1 MADLQT
7 QVQQLE
13 RGGFSQVEIDNWKQ
27 EKVEQLKQG
36 GFTGEEI
43 AKDFGFEPVDTKA
56 IEKIYEEDIGYS
68 RILDYDEIETI
79 QKENP
84 NDSSL
89 LEAAVGKKLDNVTER
104 IKAGW
109 NTGVIDLI
117 QEAHGIPNIDGT
129 KEDGRYFNVD
139 FQDTGFLERNLTN
152 ASRIVKDL
160 PLYLTT
166 GGLSL
171 FATRSP
177 NASIFTSG
185 LAVGS
190 IRETYMT
197 MREKGQVANWNN
209 FWEIFRNEGIKAGLK
224 EGVQLTAAAK
234 LGGLSNKF
242 LPQLIGRVAGFEGS
256 GAIIERE
263 LPSKDQLI
271 DSVILFGAFGL
282 GERGAK
288 KIPNIIKKTNRDAV
302 DLAADYKLDKSV
314 KQDLASKNIE
324 IPRAIKRTVE
334 DITGEKIILD
344 KKAEQKIIE
353 LKKQNREIYKE
364 SREQNKKDRKKVEEQ
379 VRKENPNDNM
389 VEINRKTDAIL
400 AERTNS
406 RIQPILEKIKD
417 LEKTNDKFLEGL
429 EFPEAVK
436 LILSKTRFQ
445 KPKEKQNVKDTLTR
459 LFIDRLHPVLRMVRR
474 VEDTKNT
481 RGQLNVYEQFRI
493 LVGMTNR
500 AGTFIDR
507 ATQTVRLENKGKSLK
522 QVLEPLKFE
531 GNKKLNEKGL
541 KKQYAE
547 LNAYLISRRV
557 LEYQK
562 RGFEHGFDL
571 QAAKDT
577 VSTLKNKYDSI
588 AKEIDKYQ
596 RDLLEYARDLKLIDK
611 QAFDAMVEANKS
623 YIPFNRVMESVAGE
637 KPSPYGGVSNPF
649 KRVKGGQQPVFD
661 PIETIYSNTFKIV
674 KLAERNNALIKFFDF
689 VEKNK
694 SSFPD
699 INKKIETKQ
708 TKLERKELEKVLDDP
723 SAINDVAIE
732 NFKVFRKSFVKP
744 DGSSV
749 TVYRNGKF
757 EVWDVGKELAD
768 ALSEFNPQEIGVIIK
783 AIGTPA
789 RLLRAGATTSPDFV
803 FSNIGRDTVLAPVFS
818 KSGFIPVWSSLEG
831 ALTMFLG
838 KTGMSKRAKKTMQDW
853 EKSGGMQ
860 STLISLDRM
869 VRDKGAFEM
878 LNGQQIRNKIFNP
891 IEILRTLSEIG
902 ENITRLGE
910 FQKAYKKAGKEGLK
924 GREQIER
931 AGFESRDI
939 TIDYAK
945 MGAYMKGVNAVSAFY
960 NARVQGYVK
969 IYDGLTQR
977 FGRAITAITA
987 GIIIPSM
994 YFWYANR
1001 DNEIYQRQPQWVKDN
1016 YWVVVIGDTPYR
1028 IPKPFDLGVVFGTG
1042 MEQFLD
1048 YWEGNDAN
1056 AKNDLTRFTS
1066 EFVGTQLRNLNPL
1079 PTILVP
1085 PVEQATN
1092 YSIFKDRPLVPD
1104 YMDRELLGPYQ
1115 FNPYTTETSKLL
1127 SRTLA
1132 AIIGDHNAPSPIVID
1147 NYIRG
1152 WTGGLGNY
1160 FMMGLDKALIET
1172 GIIDDPIRPT
1182 DSLTKIPGLRA
1193 FNLRDPSMQ
1202 SEFITDFYDEYNKYK
1217 KYKPTIEKLKKEG
1230 NFKEA
1235 AKLAKRKKLV
1245 DENIAVL
1252 ERYKTIIDQHN
1263 EYVRKAFNMKDADPD
1278 QKQQIIDDMVF
1289 MMIKMA
1295 KEALKILYYEQDND
1309 N

>member
-166 GGLSL
+166 GGLTL

-197 MREKGQVANWNN
+197 MREKGQVANWND

-314 KQDLASKNIE
+314 KQDLASKNLE

-334 DITGEKIILD
+334 DITGK
-344 KKAEQKIIE
+344 
-353 LKKQNREIYKE
+353 
-364 SREQNKKDRKKVEEQ
+364 
-379 VRKENPNDNM
+379 
-389 VEINRKTDAIL
+389 
-400 AERTNS
+400 
-406 RIQPILEKIKD
+406 KIKLD
-417 LEKTNDKFLEGL
+417 EKFLEGL
-429 EFPEAVK
+429 DFKDSVK
-436 LILSKTRFQ
+436 LILSKTKFE

-531 GNKKLNEKGL
+531 KNKKLNEQGL

-1085 PVEQATN
+1085 PVEQTTN

-1295 KEALKILYYEQDND
+1295 KEALKILYYEQDN
-1309 N
+1309 NN

>member
-7 QVQQLE
+7 QTQQLKQ
-13 RGGFSQVEIDNWKQ
+13 GGFSQVEINNWQQ
-27 EKVEQLKQG
+27 EKVKQLQEG
-36 GFTGEEI
+36 GFTSEEI
-43 AKDFGFEPVDTKA
+43 VKDFGFEPVDTTA
-56 IEKIYEEDIGYS
+56 IKKIYEKDLAIPEIVN
-68 RILDYDEIETI
+68 YDEIETI
-79 QKENP
+79 QKQNP
-84 NDSSL
+84 DDKGF
-89 LEAAVGKKLDNVTER
+89 LEAAVGKKLDNVGER
-104 IKAGW
+104 IAAGW

-129 KEDGRYFNVD
+129 KEDGKYFNVD
-139 FQDTGFLERNLTN
+139 FQDTGFLERNITN
-152 ASRIVKDL
+152 AARIVKDL
-160 PLYLTT
+160 PLYLGV
-166 GGLSL
+166 GGASL

-185 LAVGS
+185 LVVGS
-190 IRETYMT
+190 IRETYLD

-224 EGVQLTAAAK
+224 EGTQLLSAAK

-314 KQDLASKNIE
+314 KQDLASKNLE

-334 DITGEKIILD
+334 DITGK
-344 KKAEQKIIE
+344 
-353 LKKQNREIYKE
+353 
-364 SREQNKKDRKKVEEQ
+364 
-379 VRKENPNDNM
+379 
-389 VEINRKTDAIL
+389 
-400 AERTNS
+400 
-406 RIQPILEKIKD
+406 KIKLD
-417 LEKTNDKFLEGL
+417 EKFLEGL

-436 LILSKTRFQ
+436 LILSKTKFE
-445 KPKEKQNVKDTLTR
+445 KPKDVTDVKNTLTR
-459 LFIDRLHPVLRMVRR
+459 LFIDRLHPILRLVQR
-474 VEDTKNT
+474 VESTKNT
-481 RGQLNVYEQFRI
+481 KGQLNVYEQFRI

-500 AGTFIDR
+500 GGSFIDR
-507 ATQTVRLENKGKSLK
+507 ATQTVNLENKGKPLK

-531 GNKKLNEKGL
+531 NAEAPLTKLGVSNKKLNEQGI

-547 LNAYLISRRV
+547 LNAYLIARRA
-557 LEYQK
+557 LEYDR
-562 RGFEHGFDL
+562 RGFKHPFDS
-571 QAAKDT
+571 QAAKET
-577 VSTLKNKYDSI
+577 IQILKNKYDPI
-588 AKEIDKYQ
+588 AKEIDVYNRQ
-596 RDLLEYARDLKLIDK
+596 LLEYARDLKLIDK

-623 YIPFNRVMESVAGE
+623 YVPFSRVLETVKGE
-637 KPSPYGGVSNPF
+637 KPSKYGGVSNPF
-649 KRVKGGQQPVFD
+649 KRIKGDETLKVFD

-708 TKLERKELEKVLDDP
+708 TKIERKELEKVLDDP
-723 SAINDVAIE
+723 SAINDAAIE

-749 TVYRNGKF
+749 TVYRNGKY

-768 ALSEFNPQEIGVIIK
+768 SLSEFNPQEMGVIIR

-803 FSNIGRDTVLAPVFS
+803 FSNIGRDTVLGAVFS

-831 ALTMFLG
+831 GLTMLLG
-838 KTGMSKRAKKTMQDW
+838 KTGVSKKAKKIMQDW

-869 VRDKGAFEM
+869 VNDKSAFKI
-878 LNGQQIRNKIFNP
+878 LNGQQIRNKVFNP
-891 IEILRTLSEIG
+891 LEILRTLSEIG

-969 IYDGLTQR
+969 IYDGFKQR
-977 FGRAITAITA
+977 PGRTIATITA
-987 GIIIPSM
+987 GIIMPSV
-994 YFWYANR
+994 YFWFANR

-1016 YWVVVIGDTPYR
+1016 YWVVVVGDTPYR

-1048 YWEGNDAN
+1048 YWYGNEAN
-1056 AKNDLTRFTS
+1056 AKNDLSRFVT
-1066 EFVGTQLRNLNPL
+1066 EFVFSQLRNLNPL

-1085 PVEQATN
+1085 PIEQKTN
-1092 YSIFKDRPLVPD
+1092 YSIFKGKPLVPD
-1104 YMDRELLGPYQ
+1104 YMDKQLLGPYQ

-1132 AIIGDHNAPSPIVID
+1132 AMIGDHNAPSPIVID

-1160 FMMGLDKALIET
+1160 FMMALDKALIET

-1202 SEFITDFYDEYNKYK
+1202 SEFITDFYEEYKKYK
-1217 KYKPTIEKLKKEG
+1217 KYKPTIEKLKKDG
-1230 NFKEA
+1230 DFKEA
-1235 AKLAKRKKLV
+1235 AKLAKRKKLI
-1245 DENIAVL
+1245 DKNIAVL

-1263 EYVRKAFNMKDADPD
+1263 EYVRKAFNMKNVDPD

-1289 MMIKMA
+1289 MSIKMA
-1295 KEALKILYYEQDND
+1295 QEALKILYYEPNND
-1309 N
+1309 S

>member
-7 QVQQLE
+7 QTQQLKQ
-13 RGGFSQVEIDNWKQ
+13 GGFSQVEINNWQQ
-27 EKVEQLKQG
+27 EKVKQLQDG
-36 GFTGEEI
+36 GFTSEEI
-43 AKDFGFEPVDTKA
+43 VKDFGFEPVDTTA
-56 IEKIYEEDIGYS
+56 IKKIYEKDLAIPEIVN
-68 RILDYDEIETI
+68 YDEIETI
-79 QKENP
+79 QRENP
-84 NDSSL
+84 DDKGF
-89 LEAAVGKKLDNVTER
+89 LEAAVGKKLDNVGER
-104 IKAGW
+104 IAAGW

-129 KEDGRYFNVD
+129 KEDGKYFNVD
-139 FQDTGFLERNLTN
+139 FQDTGFLERNITN
-152 ASRIVKDL
+152 AARIVKDL
-160 PLYLTT
+160 PLYLGV
-166 GGLSL
+166 GGASL

-185 LAVGS
+185 LVVGS
-190 IRETYMT
+190 IRETYLD

-224 EGVQLTAAAK
+224 EGTQLLSAAK

-314 KQDLASKNIE
+314 KQDLASKNLE

-334 DITGEKIILD
+334 DITGK
-344 KKAEQKIIE
+344 
-353 LKKQNREIYKE
+353 
-364 SREQNKKDRKKVEEQ
+364 
-379 VRKENPNDNM
+379 
-389 VEINRKTDAIL
+389 
-400 AERTNS
+400 
-406 RIQPILEKIKD
+406 KIKLD
-417 LEKTNDKFLEGL
+417 EKFLEGL

-436 LILSKTRFQ
+436 LILSKTKFE
-445 KPKEKQNVKDTLTR
+445 KPKDVTDVKNTLTR
-459 LFIDRLHPVLRMVRR
+459 LFIDRLHPILRLVQR
-474 VEDTKNT
+474 VESTKNT
-481 RGQLNVYEQFRI
+481 KGQLNVYEQFRI

-500 AGTFIDR
+500 GGSFIDR
-507 ATQTVRLENKGKSLK
+507 ATQTVNLENKGKPLK

-531 GNKKLNEKGL
+531 NAEAPLTKLGVSNKKLNEQGI

-547 LNAYLISRRV
+547 LNAYLIARRA
-557 LEYQK
+557 LEYDR
-562 RGFEHGFDL
+562 RGFKHPFDS
-571 QAAKDT
+571 QAAKET
-577 VSTLKNKYDSI
+577 IQILKNKYDPI
-588 AKEIDKYQ
+588 AKEIDVYNRQ
-596 RDLLEYARDLKLIDK
+596 LLEYARDLKLIDK

-623 YIPFNRVMESVAGE
+623 YVPFSRVLETVKGE
-637 KPSPYGGVSNPF
+637 KPSKYGGVSNPF
-649 KRVKGGQQPVFD
+649 KRIKGDETLKVFD

-708 TKLERKELEKVLDDP
+708 TKIERKELEKVLDDP
-723 SAINDVAIE
+723 SAINDAAIE

-749 TVYRNGKF
+749 TVYRNGKY

-768 ALSEFNPQEIGVIIK
+768 SLSEFNPQEMGVIIR

-803 FSNIGRDTVLAPVFS
+803 FSNIGRDTVLGAVFS

-831 ALTMFLG
+831 GLTMLLG
-838 KTGMSKRAKKTMQDW
+838 KTGVSKKAKKIMQDW

-869 VRDKGAFEM
+869 VNDKSAFKI
-878 LNGQQIRNKIFNP
+878 LNGQQIRNKVFNP
-891 IEILRTLSEIG
+891 LEILRTLSEIG

-969 IYDGLTQR
+969 IYDGFKQR
-977 FGRAITAITA
+977 PGRTIATITA
-987 GIIIPSM
+987 GIIMPSV
-994 YFWYANR
+994 YFWFANR

-1016 YWVVVIGDTPYR
+1016 YWVVVVGDTPYR

-1048 YWEGNDAN
+1048 YWYGNEAN
-1056 AKNDLTRFTS
+1056 AKNDLSRFVT
-1066 EFVGTQLRNLNPL
+1066 EFVFSQLRNLNPL

-1085 PVEQATN
+1085 PIEQKTN
-1092 YSIFKDRPLVPD
+1092 YSIFKGKPLVPD
-1104 YMDRELLGPYQ
+1104 YMDRQLLGPYQ

-1132 AIIGDHNAPSPIVID
+1132 AMIGDHNAPSPIVID

-1160 FMMGLDKALIET
+1160 FMMALDKALIET

-1202 SEFITDFYDEYNKYK
+1202 SEFITDFYEEYKKYK
-1217 KYKPTIEKLKKEG
+1217 KYKPTIEKLKKDG
-1230 NFKEA
+1230 DFKEA
-1235 AKLAKRKKLV
+1235 AKLAKRKKLI
-1245 DENIAVL
+1245 DKNIAVL

-1263 EYVRKAFNMKDADPD
+1263 EYVRKAFNMKNVDPD

-1289 MMIKMA
+1289 MSIKMA
-1295 KEALKILYYEQDND
+1295 QEALKILYYEPNND
-1309 N
+1309 S

>member
-7 QVQQLE
+7 QTQQLKQ
-13 RGGFSQVEIDNWKQ
+13 GGFSQVEINNWQQ
-27 EKVEQLKQG
+27 EKVKQLQDG
-36 GFTGEEI
+36 GFTSEEI
-43 AKDFGFEPVDTKA
+43 VKDFGFEPVDTTA
-56 IEKIYEEDIGYS
+56 IKKIYEKDLAIPEIVN
-68 RILDYDEIETI
+68 YDEIETI
-79 QKENP
+79 QKQNP
-84 NDSSL
+84 DDKGF
-89 LEAAVGKKLDNVTER
+89 LEAAVGKKLDNVGER
-104 IKAGW
+104 IAAGW

-129 KEDGRYFNVD
+129 KEDGKYFNVD
-139 FQDTGFLERNLTN
+139 FQDTGFLERNITN
-152 ASRIVKDL
+152 AARIVKDL
-160 PLYLTT
+160 PLYLGV
-166 GGLSL
+166 GGASL

-185 LAVGS
+185 LVVGS
-190 IRETYMT
+190 IRETYLD

-224 EGVQLTAAAK
+224 EGTQLLSAAK

-314 KQDLASKNIE
+314 KQDLASKNLE

-334 DITGEKIILD
+334 DITGK
-344 KKAEQKIIE
+344 
-353 LKKQNREIYKE
+353 
-364 SREQNKKDRKKVEEQ
+364 
-379 VRKENPNDNM
+379 
-389 VEINRKTDAIL
+389 
-400 AERTNS
+400 
-406 RIQPILEKIKD
+406 KIKLD
-417 LEKTNDKFLEGL
+417 EKFLEGL

-436 LILSKTRFQ
+436 LILSKTKFE
-445 KPKEKQNVKDTLTR
+445 KPKDVTDVKNTLTR
-459 LFIDRLHPVLRMVRR
+459 LFIDRLHPILRLVQR
-474 VEDTKNT
+474 VESTKNT
-481 RGQLNVYEQFRI
+481 KGQLNVYEQFRI

-500 AGTFIDR
+500 GGSFIDR
-507 ATQTVRLENKGKSLK
+507 ATQTVNLENKGKPLK

-531 GNKKLNEKGL
+531 NAEAPLTKLGVSNKKLNEQGI

-547 LNAYLISRRV
+547 LNAYLIARRA
-557 LEYQK
+557 LEYDR
-562 RGFEHGFDL
+562 RGFKHPFDS
-571 QAAKDT
+571 QAAKET
-577 VSTLKNKYDSI
+577 IQILKNKYDPI
-588 AKEIDKYQ
+588 AKEIDVYNRQ
-596 RDLLEYARDLKLIDK
+596 LLEYARDLKLIDK

-623 YIPFNRVMESVAGE
+623 YVPFSRVLETVKGE
-637 KPSPYGGVSNPF
+637 KPSKYGGVSNPF
-649 KRVKGGQQPVFD
+649 KRIKGDETLKVFD

-708 TKLERKELEKVLDDP
+708 TKIERKELEKVLDDP
-723 SAINDVAIE
+723 SAINDAAIE

-749 TVYRNGKF
+749 TVYRNGKY

-768 ALSEFNPQEIGVIIK
+768 SLSEFNPQEMGVIIR

-803 FSNIGRDTVLAPVFS
+803 FSNIGRDTVLGAVFS

-831 ALTMFLG
+831 GLTMLLG
-838 KTGMSKRAKKTMQDW
+838 KTGVSKKAKKIMQDW

-869 VRDKGAFEM
+869 VNDKSAFKI
-878 LNGQQIRNKIFNP
+878 LNGQQIRNKVFNP
-891 IEILRTLSEIG
+891 LEILRTLSEIG

-969 IYDGLTQR
+969 IYDGFKQR
-977 FGRAITAITA
+977 PGRTIATITA
-987 GIIIPSM
+987 GIIMPSV
-994 YFWYANR
+994 YFWFANR

-1016 YWVVVIGDTPYR
+1016 YWVVVVGDTPYR

-1048 YWEGNDAN
+1048 YWYGNEAN
-1056 AKNDLTRFTS
+1056 AKNDLSRFVT
-1066 EFVGTQLRNLNPL
+1066 EFVFSQLRNLNPL

-1085 PVEQATN
+1085 PIEQKTN
-1092 YSIFKDRPLVPD
+1092 YSIFKGKPLVPD
-1104 YMDRELLGPYQ
+1104 YMDKQLLGPYQ

-1132 AIIGDHNAPSPIVID
+1132 AMIGDHNAPSPIVID

-1160 FMMGLDKALIET
+1160 FMMALDKALIET

-1202 SEFITDFYDEYNKYK
+1202 SEFITDFYEEYKKYK
-1217 KYKPTIEKLKKEG
+1217 KYKPTIEKLKKDG
-1230 NFKEA
+1230 DFKEA
-1235 AKLAKRKKLV
+1235 AKLAKRKKLI
-1245 DENIAVL
+1245 DKNIAVL

-1263 EYVRKAFNMKDADPD
+1263 EYVRKAFNMKNVDPD

-1289 MMIKMA
+1289 MSIKMA
-1295 KEALKILYYEQDND
+1295 QEALKILYYEPNND
-1309 N
+1309 S

>member
-13 RGGFSQVEIDNWKQ
+13 KGGFSQVEINNWKQ
-27 EKVEQLKQG
+27 EKVEQLTQG

-68 RILDYDEIETI
+68 RIADYDEIETI

-84 NDSSL
+84 DNSSL

-109 NTGVIDLI
+109 NTGVVDLI

-129 KEDGRYFNVD
+129 KEDGKYFNVD
-139 FQDTGFLERNLTN
+139 FQDTGFLERNITN
-152 ASRIVKDL
+152 AARIVKDL
-160 PLYLTT
+160 PLYLGV
-166 GGLSL
+166 GGASL

-185 LAVGS
+185 LVVGS
-190 IRETYMT
+190 IRETYLD

-224 EGVQLTAAAK
+224 EGTQLLSAAK

-314 KQDLASKNIE
+314 KQDLASKNLE

-334 DITGEKIILD
+334 DITGK
-344 KKAEQKIIE
+344 
-353 LKKQNREIYKE
+353 
-364 SREQNKKDRKKVEEQ
+364 
-379 VRKENPNDNM
+379 
-389 VEINRKTDAIL
+389 
-400 AERTNS
+400 
-406 RIQPILEKIKD
+406 KIKLD
-417 LEKTNDKFLEGL
+417 EKFLEGL

-436 LILSKTRFQ
+436 LILSKTKFE
-445 KPKEKQNVKDTLTR
+445 KPKDVTDVKNTLTR
-459 LFIDRLHPVLRMVRR
+459 LFIDRLHPILRLVQR
-474 VEDTKNT
+474 VESTKNT
-481 RGQLNVYEQFRI
+481 KGQLNVYEQFRV

-500 AGTFIDR
+500 GGAFIDR
-507 ATQTVRLENKGKSLK
+507 ATQTLNLENKGKPLK
-522 QVLEPLKFE
+522 KVLEPLKFE
-531 GNKKLNEKGL
+531 GNKKLNEKGIR
-541 KKQYAE
+541 KQYAE
-547 LNAYLISRRV
+547 LNAYLIARRA
-557 LEYQK
+557 LEYDR
-562 RGFEHGFDL
+562 RGFEHPFDSK
-571 QAAKDT
+571 AAKET
-577 VSTLKNKYDSI
+577 IQILKDKYDPI
-588 AKEIDKYQ
+588 AKEIDIYNRQ
-596 RDLLEYARDLKLIDK
+596 LLEYARDLKLIDK

-623 YIPFNRVMESVAGE
+623 YVPFARVLETVKGE
-637 KPSPYGGVSNPF
+637 KPSKYGGVSNPF
-649 KRVKGGQQPVFD
+649 KRVKGDKELSVFD

-708 TKLERKELEKVLDDP
+708 TKIERKELEKVLDDP
-723 SAINDVAIE
+723 SAINDLAIE

-768 ALSEFNPQEIGVIIK
+768 SLSEFNPQEIGVIIR

-831 ALTMFLG
+831 GLTMLLG
-838 KTGMSKRAKKTMQDW
+838 KTGVSKKAKKIMQDW

-869 VRDKGAFEM
+869 VKDKGAFEM
-878 LNGQQIRNKIFNP
+878 LNGQQIRNKVFNP

-977 FGRAITAITA
+977 PGRAIAAITA
-987 GIIIPSM
+987 GIIMPSV
-994 YFWYANR
+994 YFWFANR
-1001 DNEIYQRQPQWVKDN
+1001 DNEVYQRQPQWVKDN
-1016 YWVVVIGDTPYR
+1016 YWVVVVKDTPYR

-1048 YWEGNDAN
+1048 YWYGNEAN
-1056 AKNDLTRFTS
+1056 AKNDLSRFIT

-1085 PVEQATN
+1085 PVEQKTN
-1092 YSIFKDRPLVPD
+1092 YSIFRGKPLVPD
-1104 YMDRELLGPYQ
+1104 YMDRQLLGPYQ

-1132 AIIGDHNAPSPIVID
+1132 AMIGDHNAPSPIVID

-1160 FMMGLDKALIET
+1160 FMMALDKALIET

-1217 KYKPTIEKLKKEG
+1217 KYKPTIEKLKKDG
-1230 NFKEA
+1230 DFKEA
-1235 AKLAKRKKLV
+1235 AKLAVRKKLV
-1245 DENIAVL
+1245 DKNIAVL

-1263 EYVRKAFNMKDADPD
+1263 EYVRKAFNMKNVDPD

-1289 MMIKMA
+1289 MSIKMA
-1295 KEALKILYYEQDND
+1295 REALKILYYEPNND
-1309 N
+1309 IEQKKE

>member
-1 MADLQT
+1 MASLQT
-7 QVQQLE
+7 QVQQLKE
-13 RGGFSQVEIDNWKQ
+13 GGFSQVEIDNWTQ
-27 EKVEQLKQG
+27 EKSEQLKQG
-36 GFTGEEI
+36 GFSGEEI
-43 AKDFGFEPVDTKA
+43 SSAFGFEPVDTKA

-68 RILDYDEIETI
+68 RIADYDEIETI

-84 NDSSL
+84 DDSSL

-109 NTGVIDLI
+109 NTGVVDLI

-129 KEDGRYFNVD
+129 KEDGKYFNVD

-166 GGLSL
+166 GGLTL

-314 KQDLASKNIE
+314 KQDLASKNLE

-334 DITGEKIILD
+334 DITGK
-344 KKAEQKIIE
+344 
-353 LKKQNREIYKE
+353 
-364 SREQNKKDRKKVEEQ
+364 
-379 VRKENPNDNM
+379 
-389 VEINRKTDAIL
+389 
-400 AERTNS
+400 
-406 RIQPILEKIKD
+406 KIKLD
-417 LEKTNDKFLEGL
+417 EKFLEGL
-429 EFPEAVK
+429 DFKDSVK
-436 LILSKTRFQ
+436 LILSKTKFE
-445 KPKEKQNVKDTLTR
+445 KPKDVQNVKDTLTR

-507 ATQTVRLENKGKSLK
+507 ATQTVKLENKGKSLK

-577 VSTLKNKYDSI
+577 ISTLKNKYDPI

-623 YIPFNRVMESVAGE
+623 YIPFARVMESVAGE

-768 ALSEFNPQEIGVIIK
+768 SLSEFNPQEIGVIIR

-789 RLLRAGATTSPDFV
+789 SLLRAGATTSPDFV

-818 KSGFIPVWSSLEG
+818 KSGFIPVWGSLEG

-838 KTGMSKRAKKTMQDW
+838 KTGISKKAKKTMQDW

-977 FGRAITAITA
+977 PGRAIAAITA
-987 GIIIPSM
+987 GIIMPSM
-994 YFWYANR
+994 YFWFANR
-1001 DNEIYQRQPQWVKDN
+1001 DNEVYQRQPQWVKDN

-1042 MEQFLD
+1042 TEQFLD
-1048 YWEGNDAN
+1048 WWVGNDAN
-1056 AKNDLTRFTS
+1056 AKNDLARFTS
-1066 EFVGTQLRNLNPL
+1066 EFVSTQLRNLNPL

-1104 YMDRELLGPYQ
+1104 YMDRQLLGPYQ

-1217 KYKPTIEKLKKEG
+1217 KYKPTIEKLKKDG
-1230 NFKEA
+1230 DFKEA

-1295 KEALKILYYEQDND
+1295 KEALKILYYEPNND
-1309 N
+1309 IEQKKE

>member
-13 RGGFSQVEIDNWKQ
+13 KGGFSQVEINNWKQ
-27 EKVEQLKQG
+27 EKVEQLTQG

-56 IEKIYEEDIGYS
+56 IERIYEEDIGYS
-68 RILDYDEIETI
+68 RIADYDEIETI

-84 NDSSL
+84 DDSSL

-109 NTGVIDLI
+109 NTGVVDLI

-129 KEDGRYFNVD
+129 KEDGKYFNVD

-152 ASRIVKDL
+152 ASRIAKDL

-185 LAVGS
+185 LVVGS
-190 IRETYMT
+190 IRETYLE

-224 EGVQLTAAAK
+224 EGTQLTAAAK
-234 LGGLSNKF
+234 LGGISNKF

-314 KQDLASKNIE
+314 KQDLASKNLE

-334 DITGEKIILD
+334 DITGK
-344 KKAEQKIIE
+344 
-353 LKKQNREIYKE
+353 
-364 SREQNKKDRKKVEEQ
+364 
-379 VRKENPNDNM
+379 
-389 VEINRKTDAIL
+389 
-400 AERTNS
+400 
-406 RIQPILEKIKD
+406 KIKLD
-417 LEKTNDKFLEGL
+417 EKFLEGL

-436 LILSKTRFQ
+436 LILSKTKFE
-445 KPKEKQNVKDTLTR
+445 KPKDVTDVKNTLTR
-459 LFIDRLHPVLRMVRR
+459 LFIDRLHPILRLVQR
-474 VEDTKNT
+474 VESTKNT
-481 RGQLNVYEQFRI
+481 KGQLNVYEQFRI

-500 AGTFIDR
+500 GGTFIDR
-507 ATQTVRLENKGKSLK
+507 ATQTLNLENKGKPLK
-522 QVLEPLKFE
+522 KVLEPLKFE
-531 GNKKLNEKGL
+531 GNKKLNEKGIR
-541 KKQYAE
+541 KQYAE
-547 LNAYLISRRV
+547 LNAYLIARRA
-557 LEYQK
+557 LEYDR
-562 RGFEHGFDL
+562 RGFEHPFDSK
-571 QAAKDT
+571 AAKET
-577 VSTLKNKYDSI
+577 IQILKDKYDPI
-588 AKEIDKYQ
+588 AKEIDIYNRQ
-596 RDLLEYARDLKLIDK
+596 LLEYARDLKLIDK

-623 YIPFNRVMESVAGE
+623 YVPFARVLETVKGE
-637 KPSPYGGVSNPF
+637 KPSKYGGVSNPF
-649 KRVKGGQQPVFD
+649 KRVKGDKELSVFD

-708 TKLERKELEKVLDDP
+708 TKIERKELEKVLDDP
-723 SAINDVAIE
+723 SAINDLAIE

-768 ALSEFNPQEIGVIIK
+768 SLSEFNPQEIGVIIR

-831 ALTMFLG
+831 GLTMLLG
-838 KTGMSKRAKKTMQDW
+838 KTGVSKKAKKIFQDW

-869 VRDKGAFEM
+869 VKDKGAFEM
-878 LNGQQIRNKIFNP
+878 LNGQQIRNKVFNP

-924 GREQIER
+924 GKEQIER

-977 FGRAITAITA
+977 PGRAIAAITA
-987 GIIIPSM
+987 GIIMPSV

-1016 YWVVVIGDTPYR
+1016 YWVVVVGDTPYR

-1048 YWEGNDAN
+1048 FYEGNDAN
-1056 AKNDLTRFTS
+1056 AKNDLKRFTT
-1066 EFVGTQLRNLNPL
+1066 EFVSTQLRNLNPL

-1085 PVEQATN
+1085 PIEQKTN
-1092 YSIFKDRPLVPD
+1092 YSIFRGKPLVPD
-1104 YMDRELLGPYQ
+1104 YMDRQLLGPYQ

-1132 AIIGDHNAPSPIVID
+1132 AMIGDHNAPSPIVID

-1160 FMMGLDKALIET
+1160 FMMALDKALIET

-1217 KYKPTIEKLKKEG
+1217 KYKPTIEKLKKDG
-1230 NFKEA
+1230 DFKEA
-1235 AKLAKRKKLV
+1235 AKLAVRKKLV
-1245 DENIAVL
+1245 DKNIAVL

-1263 EYVRKAFNMKDADPD
+1263 EYVRKAFNMKNVDPD

-1289 MMIKMA
+1289 MSIKMA
-1295 KEALKILYYEQDND
+1295 REALKILYYEPNND
-1309 N
+1309 IEQKKE

>member
-7 QVQQLE
+7 QTQQLKQ
-13 RGGFSQVEIDNWKQ
+13 GGFSQVEINNWQQ
-27 EKVEQLKQG
+27 EKVKQLQEG
-36 GFTGEEI
+36 GFTSEEI
-43 AKDFGFEPVDTKA
+43 VKDFGFEPVDTTA
-56 IEKIYEEDIGYS
+56 IKKIYEKDLAIPEIVN
-68 RILDYDEIETI
+68 YDEIETI
-79 QKENP
+79 QRENP
-84 NDSSL
+84 DDKGF
-89 LEAAVGKKLDNVTER
+89 LEAAVGKKLDNVGER
-104 IKAGW
+104 IAAGW

-129 KEDGRYFNVD
+129 KEDGKYFNVD
-139 FQDTGFLERNLTN
+139 FQDTGFLERNITN
-152 ASRIVKDL
+152 AARIVKDL
-160 PLYLTT
+160 PLYFGV
-166 GGLSL
+166 GGASL

-185 LAVGS
+185 LVVGS
-190 IRETYMT
+190 IRETYLD

-224 EGVQLTAAAK
+224 EGTQLLSAAK

-314 KQDLASKNIE
+314 KQDLASKNLE

-334 DITGEKIILD
+334 DITGK
-344 KKAEQKIIE
+344 
-353 LKKQNREIYKE
+353 
-364 SREQNKKDRKKVEEQ
+364 
-379 VRKENPNDNM
+379 
-389 VEINRKTDAIL
+389 
-400 AERTNS
+400 
-406 RIQPILEKIKD
+406 KIKLD
-417 LEKTNDKFLEGL
+417 EKFLEGL

-436 LILSKTRFQ
+436 LILSKTKFE
-445 KPKEKQNVKDTLTR
+445 KPKDVTDVKNTLTR
-459 LFIDRLHPVLRMVRR
+459 LFIDRLHPILRLVQR
-474 VEDTKNT
+474 VESTKNT
-481 RGQLNVYEQFRI
+481 KGQLNVYEQFRI

-500 AGTFIDR
+500 GGSFIDR
-507 ATQTVRLENKGKSLK
+507 ATQTVNLENKGKPLK

-531 GNKKLNEKGL
+531 NAEAPLTKLGVSNKKLNEQGI

-547 LNAYLISRRV
+547 LNAYLIARRA
-557 LEYQK
+557 LEYDR
-562 RGFEHGFDL
+562 RGFKHPFDS
-571 QAAKDT
+571 QAAKET
-577 VSTLKNKYDSI
+577 IQILKNKYDPI
-588 AKEIDKYQ
+588 AKEIDVYNRQ
-596 RDLLEYARDLKLIDK
+596 LLEYARDLKLIDK

-623 YIPFNRVMESVAGE
+623 YVPFSRVLETVKGE
-637 KPSPYGGVSNPF
+637 KPSKYGGVSNPF
-649 KRVKGGQQPVFD
+649 KRIKGDETLKVFD

-708 TKLERKELEKVLDDP
+708 TKIERKELEKVLDDP
-723 SAINDVAIE
+723 SAINDAAIE

-749 TVYRNGKF
+749 TVYRNGKY

-768 ALSEFNPQEIGVIIK
+768 SLSEFNPQEMGVIIR

-789 RLLRAGATTSPDFV
+789 RLLRAGATTSPDFI
-803 FSNIGRDTVLAPVFS
+803 FSNIGRDTVLGAVFS

-831 ALTMFLG
+831 GLTMLLG
-838 KTGMSKRAKKTMQDW
+838 KTGVSKKAKKIMQDW

-869 VRDKGAFEM
+869 VNDKSAFKI
-878 LNGQQIRNKIFNP
+878 LNGQQIRNKVFNP
-891 IEILRTLSEIG
+891 LEILRTLSEIG

-969 IYDGLTQR
+969 IYDGFKQR
-977 FGRAITAITA
+977 PGRTIATITA
-987 GIIIPSM
+987 GIIMPSV
-994 YFWYANR
+994 YFWFANR

-1016 YWVVVIGDTPYR
+1016 YWVVVVGDTPYR

-1048 YWEGNDAN
+1048 YWYGNEAN
-1056 AKNDLTRFTS
+1056 AKNDLSRFVT
-1066 EFVGTQLRNLNPL
+1066 EFVSSQLRNLNPL

-1085 PVEQATN
+1085 PIEQKTN
-1092 YSIFKDRPLVPD
+1092 YSIFKGKPLVPD
-1104 YMDRELLGPYQ
+1104 YMDKQLLGPYQ

-1132 AIIGDHNAPSPIVID
+1132 AMIGDHNAPSPIVID

-1160 FMMGLDKALIET
+1160 FMMALDKALIET

-1202 SEFITDFYDEYNKYK
+1202 SEFITDFYEEYKKYK
-1217 KYKPTIEKLKKEG
+1217 KYKPTIEKLKKDG
-1230 NFKEA
+1230 DFKEA
-1235 AKLAKRKKLV
+1235 AKLAKRKKLI
-1245 DENIAVL
+1245 DKNIAVL

-1263 EYVRKAFNMKDADPD
+1263 EYVRKAFNMKNVDPD

-1289 MMIKMA
+1289 MSIKMA
-1295 KEALKILYYEQDND
+1295 QEALKILYYEPNND
-1309 N
+1309 S

>member
-7 QVQQLE
+7 QTQQLKQ
-13 RGGFSQVEIDNWKQ
+13 GGFSQVEINNWQQ
-27 EKVEQLKQG
+27 EKVKQLQEG
-36 GFTGEEI
+36 GFTSEEI
-43 AKDFGFEPVDTKA
+43 VKDFGFEPVDTTA
-56 IEKIYEEDIGYS
+56 IKKIYEKDLAIPEIVN
-68 RILDYDEIETI
+68 YDEIETI
-79 QKENP
+79 QRENP
-84 NDSSL
+84 DDKGF
-89 LEAAVGKKLDNVTER
+89 LEAAVGKKLDNVGER
-104 IKAGW
+104 IAAGW

-129 KEDGRYFNVD
+129 KEDGKYFNVD
-139 FQDTGFLERNLTN
+139 FQDTGFLERNITN
-152 ASRIVKDL
+152 AARIVKDL
-160 PLYLTT
+160 PLYFGV
-166 GGLSL
+166 GGASL

-185 LAVGS
+185 LVVGS
-190 IRETYMT
+190 IRETYLD

-224 EGVQLTAAAK
+224 EGTQLLSAAK

-314 KQDLASKNIE
+314 KQDLASKNLE

-334 DITGEKIILD
+334 DITGK
-344 KKAEQKIIE
+344 
-353 LKKQNREIYKE
+353 
-364 SREQNKKDRKKVEEQ
+364 
-379 VRKENPNDNM
+379 
-389 VEINRKTDAIL
+389 
-400 AERTNS
+400 
-406 RIQPILEKIKD
+406 KIKLD
-417 LEKTNDKFLEGL
+417 EKFLEGL

-436 LILSKTRFQ
+436 LILSKTKFE
-445 KPKEKQNVKDTLTR
+445 KPKDVTDVKNTLTR
-459 LFIDRLHPVLRMVRR
+459 LFIDRLHPILRLVQR
-474 VEDTKNT
+474 VESTKNT
-481 RGQLNVYEQFRI
+481 KGQLNVYEQFRI

-500 AGTFIDR
+500 GGSFIDR
-507 ATQTVRLENKGKSLK
+507 ATQTVNLENKGKPLK

-531 GNKKLNEKGL
+531 NAEAPLTKLGVSNKKLNEQGI

-547 LNAYLISRRV
+547 LNAYLIARRA
-557 LEYQK
+557 LEYDR
-562 RGFEHGFDL
+562 RGFKHPFDS
-571 QAAKDT
+571 QAAKET
-577 VSTLKNKYDSI
+577 IQILKNKYDPI
-588 AKEIDKYQ
+588 AKEIDVYNRQ
-596 RDLLEYARDLKLIDK
+596 LLEYARDLKLIDK
-611 QAFDAMVEANKS
+611 EAFNAMVEANKS
-623 YIPFNRVMESVAGE
+623 YVPFARVLESVEGQ

-649 KRVKGGQQPVFD
+649 KRVKGGEQPVFD

-699 INKKIETKQ
+699 INKKIET
-708 TKLERKELEKVLDDP
+708 RKIEIDKKEIENAFSTEIFVKEPTLKPIEALLLPEKVVAKIPKTKTVKKKVIKEGIDP
-723 SAINDVAIE
+723 SVLE

-749 TVYRNGKF
+749 TVYRNGKY

-768 ALSEFNPQEIGVIIK
+768 SLSEFNPQEMGVIIR

-803 FSNIGRDTVLAPVFS
+803 FSNIGRDTVLGAVFS

-831 ALTMFLG
+831 GLTMLLG
-838 KTGMSKRAKKTMQDW
+838 KTGVSKKAKKIMQDW

-869 VRDKGAFEM
+869 VNDKSAFKI
-878 LNGQQIRNKIFNP
+878 LNGQQIRNKVFNP
-891 IEILRTLSEIG
+891 LEILRTLSEIG

-969 IYDGLTQR
+969 IYDGFKQR
-977 FGRAITAITA
+977 PGRTIATITA
-987 GIIIPSM
+987 GIIMPSV
-994 YFWYANR
+994 YFWFANR

-1016 YWVVVIGDTPYR
+1016 YWVVVVGDTPYR

-1048 YWEGNDAN
+1048 YWYGNEAN
-1056 AKNDLTRFTS
+1056 AKNDLSRFVT
-1066 EFVGTQLRNLNPL
+1066 EFVSSQLRNLNPL

-1085 PVEQATN
+1085 PIEQKTN
-1092 YSIFKDRPLVPD
+1092 YSIFKGKPLVPD
-1104 YMDRELLGPYQ
+1104 YMDRQLLGPYQ

-1132 AIIGDHNAPSPIVID
+1132 AMIGDHNAPSPIVID

-1160 FMMGLDKALIET
+1160 FMMALDKALIET

-1202 SEFITDFYDEYNKYK
+1202 SEFITDFYEEYKKYK
-1217 KYKPTIEKLKKEG
+1217 KYKPTIEKLKKDG
-1230 NFKEA
+1230 DFKGA
-1235 AKLAKRKKLV
+1235 AKLTKRKKLI
-1245 DENIAVL
+1245 DKNIAVL

-1263 EYVRKAFNMKDADPD
+1263 EYVRKAFNMKNVDPD

-1289 MMIKMA
+1289 MSIKMA
-1295 KEALKILYYEQDND
+1295 QEALKILYYEPNND
-1309 N
+1309 S

>member
-1 MADLQT
+1 MASLQT
-7 QVQQLE
+7 QVQQLKE
-13 RGGFSQVEIDNWKQ
+13 GGFSQVEIDNWTQ
-27 EKVEQLKQG
+27 EKVKQLKEG

-43 AKDFGFEPVDTKA
+43 SSAFGFEPVDTKA

-68 RILDYDEIETI
+68 RIADYDEIETI

-84 NDSSL
+84 DDSSL

-109 NTGVIDLI
+109 NTGVVDII

-129 KEDGRYFNVD
+129 KEDGKYFNVD

-166 GGLSL
+166 GGLTL

-185 LAVGS
+185 LVVGS
-190 IRETYMT
+190 IRETYLE

-224 EGVQLTAAAK
+224 EGTQLTAAAK

-242 LPQLIGRVAGFEGS
+242 LPKLIGRVAGFEGS

-282 GERGAK
+282 GERGARK
-288 KIPNIIKKTNRDAV
+288 VPNIIKKTNRDAV

-314 KQDLASKNIE
+314 KQDLASKNLE

-334 DITGEKIILD
+334 DITGK
-344 KKAEQKIIE
+344 
-353 LKKQNREIYKE
+353 
-364 SREQNKKDRKKVEEQ
+364 
-379 VRKENPNDNM
+379 
-389 VEINRKTDAIL
+389 
-400 AERTNS
+400 
-406 RIQPILEKIKD
+406 KIKLD
-417 LEKTNDKFLEGL
+417 EKFLEGL

-436 LILSKTRFQ
+436 LILSKTKFE
-445 KPKEKQNVKDTLTR
+445 KPKDVTDVKNTLTR
-459 LFIDRLHPVLRMVRR
+459 LFIDRLHPILRLVQR
-474 VEDTKNT
+474 VESTKNT
-481 RGQLNVYEQFRI
+481 KGQLNVYEQFRI

-547 LNAYLISRRV
+547 LNAYLIARRA
-557 LEYQK
+557 LEYDR
-562 RGFEHGFDL
+562 RGFEHPFDSK
-571 QAAKDT
+571 AAKET
-577 VSTLKNKYDSI
+577 IQILKNKYDPI
-588 AKEIDKYQ
+588 AKEIDIYNRQ
-596 RDLLEYARDLKLIDK
+596 LLEYARDLKLIDK

-623 YIPFNRVMESVAGE
+623 YVPFARVMESVAGK
-637 KPSPYGGVSNPF
+637 KPSPYGGTANPF
-649 KRVKGGQQPVFD
+649 KRIKGDKALDVFD

-674 KLAERNNALIKFFDF
+674 KLAERNNALIKFFEF

-708 TKLERKELEKVLDDP
+708 TKIERKELEKVLDDP

-732 NFKVFRKSFVKP
+732 NFKIFRKSFVKP

-768 ALSEFNPQEIGVIIK
+768 SLSEFNPQEIGVIIK

-831 ALTMFLG
+831 ALTMLLG
-838 KTGMSKRAKKTMQDW
+838 KTGVGKKSKKIFQDW

-860 STLISLDRM
+860 STLISLDRTI
-869 VRDKGAFEM
+869 RDKGAFEM
-878 LNGQQIRNKIFNP
+878 LNGQQIRNKVFNP

-910 FQKAYKKAGKEGLK
+910 FQKAYKKAGKERLK

-977 FGRAITAITA
+977 PGRAIAAITA
-987 GIIIPSM
+987 GIIMPSV
-994 YFWYANR
+994 YFWFANR
-1001 DNEIYQRQPQWVKDN
+1001 DNEVYQRQPQWVKDN
-1016 YWVVVIGDTPYR
+1016 YWVVVVGDTPYR

-1048 YWEGNDAN
+1048 YWYGNEAN
-1056 AKNDLTRFTS
+1056 AKNDLARFTS

-1092 YSIFKDRPLVPD
+1092 YSIFRNRPLVPD
-1104 YMDRELLGPYQ
+1104 YMDRQLLGPYQ

-1217 KYKPTIEKLKKEG
+1217 KYKPTIEKLKKDG

-1295 KEALKILYYEQDND
+1295 KEALKILYYEPNND
-1309 N
+1309 IEQKKE

>member
-13 RGGFSQVEIDNWKQ
+13 KGGFSQVEINNWKQ
-27 EKVEQLKQG
+27 EKVEQLTQG
-36 GFTGEEI
+36 GFTAEEI

-56 IEKIYEEDIGYS
+56 IEKIYEKDIGYS
-68 RILDYDEIETI
+68 RIADYDEIETI

-84 NDSSL
+84 DDSSL

-104 IKAGW
+104 IKVGW
-109 NTGVIDLI
+109 NTGVVDLI

-129 KEDGRYFNVD
+129 KEDGKYFNVD

-152 ASRIVKDL
+152 AARIAKDL
-160 PLYLTT
+160 PLYLST
-166 GGLSL
+166 GGLTL

-177 NASIFTSG
+177 NASVFTSG
-185 LAVGS
+185 LVVGS
-190 IRETYMT
+190 IRETYLE

-224 EGVQLTAAAK
+224 EGIQLTSAAK
-234 LGGLSNKF
+234 LGGISNKF

-314 KQDLASKNIE
+314 KQDLASKNLE

-334 DITGEKIILD
+334 DITGK
-344 KKAEQKIIE
+344 
-353 LKKQNREIYKE
+353 
-364 SREQNKKDRKKVEEQ
+364 
-379 VRKENPNDNM
+379 
-389 VEINRKTDAIL
+389 
-400 AERTNS
+400 
-406 RIQPILEKIKD
+406 KIKLD
-417 LEKTNDKFLEGL
+417 EKFLEGL

-436 LILSKTRFQ
+436 LILSKTKFE
-445 KPKEKQNVKDTLTR
+445 KPKDVTDVKNTLTR
-459 LFIDRLHPVLRMVRR
+459 LFIDRLHPILRLVQR
-474 VEDTKNT
+474 VESTKNT
-481 RGQLNVYEQFRI
+481 KGQLNVYEQFRI

-500 AGTFIDR
+500 GGSFIDR
-507 ATQTVRLENKGKSLK
+507 ATQTVNLENKGKPLK

-531 GNKKLNEKGL
+531 NAEAPLTKLGVSNKKLNEQGI

-547 LNAYLISRRV
+547 LNAYLIARRA
-557 LEYQK
+557 LEYDR
-562 RGFEHGFDL
+562 RGFKHPFDS
-571 QAAKDT
+571 QAAKET
-577 VSTLKNKYDSI
+577 IQILKNKYDPI
-588 AKEIDKYQ
+588 AKEIDVYNRQ
-596 RDLLEYARDLKLIDK
+596 LLEYARDLKLIDK

-623 YIPFNRVMESVAGE
+623 YVPFSRVLETVKGE
-637 KPSPYGGVSNPF
+637 KPSKYGGVSNPF
-649 KRVKGGQQPVFD
+649 KRIKGDETLKVFD

-708 TKLERKELEKVLDDP
+708 TKIERKELEKVLDDP
-723 SAINDVAIE
+723 SAINDAAIE

-749 TVYRNGKF
+749 TVYRNGKY

-768 ALSEFNPQEIGVIIK
+768 SLSEFNPQEMGVIIR

-803 FSNIGRDTVLAPVFS
+803 FSNIGRDTVLGAVFS

-831 ALTMFLG
+831 GLTMLLG
-838 KTGMSKRAKKTMQDW
+838 KTGVSKKAKKIMQDW

-869 VRDKGAFEM
+869 VNDKSAFKI
-878 LNGQQIRNKIFNP
+878 LNGQQIRNKVFNP
-891 IEILRTLSEIG
+891 LEILRTLSEIG

-945 MGAYMKGVNAVSAFY
+945 MGAYMKGVNAISAFY

-969 IYDGLTQR
+969 IYDGFKQR
-977 FGRAITAITA
+977 PGRTIATITA
-987 GIIIPSM
+987 GIIMPSV
-994 YFWYANR
+994 YFWFANR

-1016 YWVVVIGDTPYR
+1016 YWVVVVGDTPYR

-1048 YWEGNDAN
+1048 YWYGNEAN
-1056 AKNDLTRFTS
+1056 AKNDLSRFVT
-1066 EFVGTQLRNLNPL
+1066 EFVFSQLRNLNPL

-1085 PVEQATN
+1085 PIEQKTN
-1092 YSIFKDRPLVPD
+1092 YSIFKGKPLVPD
-1104 YMDRELLGPYQ
+1104 YMDRQLLGPYQ

-1132 AIIGDHNAPSPIVID
+1132 AMIGDHNAPSPIVID

-1160 FMMGLDKALIET
+1160 FMMALDKALIET

-1202 SEFITDFYDEYNKYK
+1202 SEFITDFYEEYKKYK
-1217 KYKPTIEKLKKEG
+1217 KYKPTIEKLKKDG
-1230 NFKEA
+1230 DFKEA
-1235 AKLAKRKKLV
+1235 AKLAKRKKLI
-1245 DENIAVL
+1245 DKNIAVL

-1263 EYVRKAFNMKDADPD
+1263 EYVRKAFNMKNVDPD

-1289 MMIKMA
+1289 MSIKMA
-1295 KEALKILYYEQDND
+1295 QEALKILYYEPNND
-1309 N
+1309 S

>member
-13 RGGFSQVEIDNWKQ
+13 KGGFSQVEINNWKQ
-27 EKVEQLKQG
+27 EKVEQLTQG
-36 GFTGEEI
+36 GFTAEEI
-43 AKDFGFEPVDTKA
+43 AKDFGFEPVDTKS
-56 IEKIYEEDIGYS
+56 IEKIYEKDIGYS
-68 RILDYDEIETI
+68 RIKDYDEIETI

-84 NDSSL
+84 DDSSL

-109 NTGVIDLI
+109 NTGVVDLI

-129 KEDGRYFNVD
+129 KEDGKYFNVD

-152 ASRIVKDL
+152 ASRIAKDL
-160 PLYLTT
+160 PLYLST

-177 NASIFTSG
+177 NASVFTSG
-185 LAVGS
+185 LVVGS
-190 IRETYMT
+190 IRETYLE

-224 EGVQLTAAAK
+224 EGTQLTAAAK
-234 LGGLSNKF
+234 LGGISNKF

-282 GERGAK
+282 GEKGAK

-314 KQDLASKNIE
+314 KQDLASKNLE

-334 DITGEKIILD
+334 DITGK
-344 KKAEQKIIE
+344 
-353 LKKQNREIYKE
+353 
-364 SREQNKKDRKKVEEQ
+364 
-379 VRKENPNDNM
+379 
-389 VEINRKTDAIL
+389 
-400 AERTNS
+400 
-406 RIQPILEKIKD
+406 KIKLD
-417 LEKTNDKFLEGL
+417 EKFLEGL

-436 LILSKTRFQ
+436 LILSKTKFE
-445 KPKEKQNVKDTLTR
+445 KPKDVTDVKNTLTR
-459 LFIDRLHPVLRMVRR
+459 LFIDRLHPILRLVQR
-474 VEDTKNT
+474 VESTKNT
-481 RGQLNVYEQFRI
+481 KGQLNVYEQFRI

-500 AGTFIDR
+500 GGSFIDR
-507 ATQTVRLENKGKSLK
+507 ATQTINLENKGKPLK

-531 GNKKLNEKGL
+531 GNKKLNEKGIR
-541 KKQYAE
+541 KQYAE
-547 LNAYLISRRV
+547 FNAYLIARRA
-557 LEYQK
+557 LEYDR
-562 RGFEHGFDL
+562 RGFEHPFDSK
-571 QAAKDT
+571 AAKET
-577 VSTLKNKYDSI
+577 IQILKNKYDPI
-588 AKEIDKYQ
+588 AKEIDIYNRQ
-596 RDLLEYARDLKLIDK
+596 LLEYARDLKLIDK

-623 YIPFNRVMESVAGE
+623 YVPFARVLETVKGE
-637 KPSPYGGVSNPF
+637 KPSKYGGVSNPF
-649 KRVKGGQQPVFD
+649 KRVKGDKELSVFD

-708 TKLERKELEKVLDDP
+708 TKIERKELEKVLDDP

-768 ALSEFNPQEIGVIIK
+768 SLSEFNPQEIGVIIK

-831 ALTMFLG
+831 GLTMLLG
-838 KTGMSKRAKKTMQDW
+838 KTGVSKKAKKIMQDW

-869 VRDKGAFEM
+869 VKDKGAFEM
-878 LNGQQIRNKIFNP
+878 LNGQQIRNKVFNP

-977 FGRAITAITA
+977 PGRAIAAITA
-987 GIIIPSM
+987 GIIMPSV
-994 YFWYANR
+994 YFWFANR

-1016 YWVVVIGDTPYR
+1016 YWVVVVGDTPYR

-1048 YWEGNDAN
+1048 YWYGNEAN
-1056 AKNDLTRFTS
+1056 AKNDLTRFTT
-1066 EFVGTQLRNLNPL
+1066 EFVSTQLRNLNPL

-1085 PVEQATN
+1085 PVEQKTN
-1092 YSIFKDRPLVPD
+1092 YSIFRGKPLVPD
-1104 YMDRELLGPYQ
+1104 YMDRQLLGPYQ

-1132 AIIGDHNAPSPIVID
+1132 AMIGDHNAPSPIVID

-1160 FMMGLDKALIET
+1160 FMMALDKALIET
-1172 GIIDDPIRPT
+1172 GVIDDPIRPT

-1202 SEFITDFYDEYNKYK
+1202 SEFITDFYEEYNKYK
-1217 KYKPTIEKLKKEG
+1217 KYKPTIDKLKKDG
-1230 NFKEA
+1230 DFKEA
-1235 AKLAKRKKLV
+1235 AKLAVRKKLV
-1245 DENIAVL
+1245 DKNIAVL

-1263 EYVRKAFNMKDADPD
+1263 EYVRKAFNMKNADPD

-1289 MMIKMA
+1289 MSIKMA
-1295 KEALKILYYEQDND
+1295 KEALKILYYEPN
-1309 N
+1309 NGT

>member
-1 MADLQT
+1 
-7 QVQQLE
+7 LE
-13 RGGFSQVEIDNWKQ
+13 TR
-27 EKVEQLKQG
+27 KVEQLTQG
-36 GFTGEEI
+36 GFTAEEI

-56 IEKIYEEDIGYS
+56 IEKIYEKDIGYS
-68 RILDYDEIETI
+68 RIADYDEIETI

-84 NDSSL
+84 DDSSL

-104 IKAGW
+104 IKVGW
-109 NTGVIDLI
+109 NTGVVDLI

-129 KEDGRYFNVD
+129 KEDGKYFNVD

-152 ASRIVKDL
+152 AARITKDL
-160 PLYLTT
+160 PLYLST
-166 GGLSL
+166 GGLTL

-177 NASIFTSG
+177 NASVFTSG
-185 LAVGS
+185 LVVGS
-190 IRETYMT
+190 IRETYLE

-224 EGVQLTAAAK
+224 EGIQLTSAAK
-234 LGGLSNKF
+234 LGGISNKF

-314 KQDLASKNIE
+314 KQDLASKNLE
-324 IPRAIKRTVE
+324 IHRAIKRTVE
-334 DITGEKIILD
+334 DITGK
-344 KKAEQKIIE
+344 
-353 LKKQNREIYKE
+353 
-364 SREQNKKDRKKVEEQ
+364 
-379 VRKENPNDNM
+379 
-389 VEINRKTDAIL
+389 
-400 AERTNS
+400 
-406 RIQPILEKIKD
+406 KIKLD
-417 LEKTNDKFLEGL
+417 EKFLEGL
-429 EFPEAVK
+429 QFPEAVK
-436 LILSKTRFQ
+436 LILSKTKFE
-445 KPKEKQNVKDTLTR
+445 KPKDVTDVKNTLTR
-459 LFIDRLHPVLRMVRR
+459 LFIDRLHPILRLVQR
-474 VEDTKNT
+474 VESTKNT
-481 RGQLNVYEQFRI
+481 KGQLNVYEQFRV

-500 AGTFIDR
+500 GGAFVDR
-507 ATQTVRLENKGKSLK
+507 ATQTINLENKGKPLK

-531 GNKKLNEKGL
+531 GNKKLNEKGIR
-541 KKQYAE
+541 KQYAE
-547 LNAYLISRRV
+547 FNAYLIARRA
-557 LEYQK
+557 LEYDR
-562 RGFEHGFDL
+562 RGFEHPFDSK
-571 QAAKDT
+571 AAKET
-577 VSTLKNKYDSI
+577 IQILKNKYDPI
-588 AKEIDKYQ
+588 AKEIDIYNRQ
-596 RDLLEYARDLKLIDK
+596 LLEYARDLKLIDK

-623 YIPFNRVMESVAGE
+623 YVPFARVMESVTGE

-699 INKKIETKQ
+699 INKKIET
-708 TKLERKELEKVLDDP
+708 RKIEIDKKEIENAFSTEIFVKEPTLKPIEALLLPEKVVAKISKTKTVKKKVIKEGIDP
-723 SAINDVAIE
+723 SVLE

-768 ALSEFNPQEIGVIIK
+768 SLSEFNPQEIGVIIK

-789 RLLRAGATTSPDFV
+789 RLLRAGATTSQDFV
-803 FSNIGRDTVLAPVFS
+803 FSNIGRDTVLAPIFS

-831 ALTMFLG
+831 GLTMLLG
-838 KTGMSKRAKKTMQDW
+838 KTGVSKKAKKIMQDW

-860 STLISLDRM
+860 STLISLDRT
-869 VRDKGAFEM
+869 VKDKGAFEM
-878 LNGQQIRNKIFNP
+878 LNGQQIRNKVFNP

-924 GREQIER
+924 GKEQIER

-977 FGRAITAITA
+977 PGRAIAAITA
-987 GIIIPSM
+987 GIIMPSV
-994 YFWYANR
+994 YFWFANR

-1016 YWVVVIGDTPYR
+1016 YWVVVVKDTPYR

-1048 YWEGNDAN
+1048 YWYGNEAN
-1056 AKNDLTRFTS
+1056 AKNDLTRFTT

-1085 PVEQATN
+1085 PVEQKTN
-1092 YSIFKDRPLVPD
+1092 YSIFRGKPLVPD
-1104 YMDRELLGPYQ
+1104 YMDRQLLGPYQ

-1132 AIIGDHNAPSPIVID
+1132 AMIGDHNAPSPIVID

-1160 FMMGLDKALIET
+1160 FMMALDKALIET
-1172 GIIDDPIRPT
+1172 GIIDDPVRPT

-1202 SEFITDFYDEYNKYK
+1202 SEFITDFYEEYNKYK
-1217 KYKPTIEKLKKEG
+1217 KYKPTIDKLKKDG
-1230 NFKEA
+1230 DFKEA
-1235 AKLAKRKKLV
+1235 AKLAVRKKLV
-1245 DENIAVL
+1245 DKSIAVL

-1263 EYVRKAFNMKDADPD
+1263 EYVRKAFNMKNVDPD

-1289 MMIKMA
+1289 ISIKMA
-1295 KEALKILYYEQDND
+1295 KEALKILYYEPNNGTWWLIRIIYRELTWQYLQLQ
-1309 N
+1309 

>member
-7 QVQQLE
+7 QTQQLKQ
-13 RGGFSQVEIDNWKQ
+13 GGFSQVEINNWQQ
-27 EKVEQLKQG
+27 EKVKQLQEG
-36 GFTGEEI
+36 GFTSEEI
-43 AKDFGFEPVDTKA
+43 VKDFGFEPVDTTA
-56 IEKIYEEDIGYS
+56 IKKIYEKDLAIPEIVN
-68 RILDYDEIETI
+68 YDEIETI
-79 QKENP
+79 QRENP
-84 NDSSL
+84 DDKGF
-89 LEAAVGKKLDNVTER
+89 LEAAVGKKLDNVGER
-104 IKAGW
+104 IAAGW

-129 KEDGRYFNVD
+129 KEDGKYFNVD
-139 FQDTGFLERNLTN
+139 FQDTGFLERNITN
-152 ASRIVKDL
+152 AARIVKDL
-160 PLYLTT
+160 PLYFGV
-166 GGLSL
+166 GGASL

-185 LAVGS
+185 LVVGS
-190 IRETYMT
+190 IRETYLD

-224 EGVQLTAAAK
+224 EGTQLLSAAK

-314 KQDLASKNIE
+314 KQDLASKNLE

-334 DITGEKIILD
+334 DITGK
-344 KKAEQKIIE
+344 
-353 LKKQNREIYKE
+353 
-364 SREQNKKDRKKVEEQ
+364 
-379 VRKENPNDNM
+379 
-389 VEINRKTDAIL
+389 
-400 AERTNS
+400 
-406 RIQPILEKIKD
+406 KIKLD
-417 LEKTNDKFLEGL
+417 EKFLEGL

-436 LILSKTRFQ
+436 LILSKTKFE
-445 KPKEKQNVKDTLTR
+445 KPKDVTDVKNTLTR
-459 LFIDRLHPVLRMVRR
+459 LFIDRLHPILRLVQR
-474 VEDTKNT
+474 VESTKNT
-481 RGQLNVYEQFRI
+481 KGQLNVYEQFRI

-500 AGTFIDR
+500 GGSFIDR
-507 ATQTVRLENKGKSLK
+507 ATQTVNLENKGKPLK

-531 GNKKLNEKGL
+531 NAEAPLTKLGVSNKKLNEQGI

-547 LNAYLISRRV
+547 LNAYLIARRA
-557 LEYQK
+557 LEYDR
-562 RGFEHGFDL
+562 RGFKHPFDS
-571 QAAKDT
+571 QAAKET
-577 VSTLKNKYDSI
+577 IQILKNKYDPI
-588 AKEIDKYQ
+588 AKEIDVYNRQ
-596 RDLLEYARDLKLIDK
+596 LLEYARDLKLIDK
-611 QAFDAMVEANKS
+611 EAFDAMVEANKS
-623 YIPFNRVMESVAGE
+623 YVPFSRVLETVKGE
-637 KPSPYGGVSNPF
+637 KPSKYGGVSNPF
-649 KRVKGGQQPVFD
+649 KRIKGDETLKVFD

-708 TKLERKELEKVLDDP
+708 TKIERKELEKVLDDP
-723 SAINDVAIE
+723 SAINDAAIE

-749 TVYRNGKF
+749 TVYRNGKY

-768 ALSEFNPQEIGVIIK
+768 SLSEFNPQEMGVIIR

-789 RLLRAGATTSPDFV
+789 RLLRAGATTSPDFI
-803 FSNIGRDTVLAPVFS
+803 FSNIGRDTVLGAVFS

-831 ALTMFLG
+831 GLTMLLG
-838 KTGMSKRAKKTMQDW
+838 KTGVSKKAKKIMQDW

-869 VRDKGAFEM
+869 VNDKSAFKI
-878 LNGQQIRNKIFNP
+878 LNGQQIRNKVFNP
-891 IEILRTLSEIG
+891 LEILRTLSEIG

-969 IYDGLTQR
+969 IYDGFKQR
-977 FGRAITAITA
+977 PGRTIATITA
-987 GIIIPSM
+987 GIIMPSV
-994 YFWYANR
+994 YFWFANR

-1016 YWVVVIGDTPYR
+1016 YWVVVVGDTPYR

-1048 YWEGNDAN
+1048 YWYGNEAN
-1056 AKNDLTRFTS
+1056 AKNDLSRFVT
-1066 EFVGTQLRNLNPL
+1066 EFVSSQLRNLNPL

-1085 PVEQATN
+1085 PIEQKTN
-1092 YSIFKDRPLVPD
+1092 YSIFKGKPLVPD
-1104 YMDRELLGPYQ
+1104 YMDKQLLGPYQ

-1132 AIIGDHNAPSPIVID
+1132 AMIGDHNAPSPIVID

-1160 FMMGLDKALIET
+1160 FMMALDKALIET

-1202 SEFITDFYDEYNKYK
+1202 SEFITDFYEEYKKYK
-1217 KYKPTIEKLKKEG
+1217 KYKPTIEKLKKDG
-1230 NFKEA
+1230 DFKEA
-1235 AKLAKRKKLV
+1235 AKLAKRKKLI
-1245 DENIAVL
+1245 DKNIAVL

-1263 EYVRKAFNMKDADPD
+1263 EYVRKAFNMKNVDPD

-1289 MMIKMA
+1289 MSIKMA
-1295 KEALKILYYEQDND
+1295 QEALKILYYEPNND
-1309 N
+1309 S

>member
-7 QVQQLE
+7 QTQQLKQ
-13 RGGFSQVEIDNWKQ
+13 GGFSQVEINNWQQ
-27 EKVEQLKQG
+27 EKVKQLQDG
-36 GFTGEEI
+36 GFTSEEI
-43 AKDFGFEPVDTKA
+43 VKDFGFEPVDTTA
-56 IEKIYEEDIGYS
+56 IKKIYEKDLAIPEIVN
-68 RILDYDEIETI
+68 YDEIETI
-79 QKENP
+79 QKQNP
-84 NDSSL
+84 DDKGF
-89 LEAAVGKKLDNVTER
+89 LEAAVGKKLDNVGER
-104 IKAGW
+104 IAAGW

-129 KEDGRYFNVD
+129 KEDGKYFNVD
-139 FQDTGFLERNLTN
+139 FQDTGFLERNITN
-152 ASRIVKDL
+152 AARIVKDL
-160 PLYLTT
+160 PLYLGV
-166 GGLSL
+166 GGASL

-185 LAVGS
+185 LVVGS
-190 IRETYMT
+190 IRETYLD

-224 EGVQLTAAAK
+224 EGTQLLSAAK

-314 KQDLASKNIE
+314 KQDLASKNLE

-334 DITGEKIILD
+334 DITGK
-344 KKAEQKIIE
+344 
-353 LKKQNREIYKE
+353 
-364 SREQNKKDRKKVEEQ
+364 
-379 VRKENPNDNM
+379 
-389 VEINRKTDAIL
+389 
-400 AERTNS
+400 
-406 RIQPILEKIKD
+406 KIKLD
-417 LEKTNDKFLEGL
+417 EKFLEGL

-436 LILSKTRFQ
+436 LILSKTKFE
-445 KPKEKQNVKDTLTR
+445 KPKDVTDVKNTLTR
-459 LFIDRLHPVLRMVRR
+459 LFIDRLHPILRLVQR
-474 VEDTKNT
+474 VESTKNT
-481 RGQLNVYEQFRI
+481 KGQLNVYEQFRI

-500 AGTFIDR
+500 GGSFIDR
-507 ATQTVRLENKGKSLK
+507 ATQTVNLENKGKPLK

-531 GNKKLNEKGL
+531 NAEAPLTKLGVSNKKLNEQGI

-547 LNAYLISRRV
+547 LNAYLIARRA
-557 LEYQK
+557 LEYDR
-562 RGFEHGFDL
+562 RGFKHPFDS
-571 QAAKDT
+571 QAAKET
-577 VSTLKNKYDSI
+577 IQILKNKYDPI
-588 AKEIDKYQ
+588 AKEIDVYNRQ
-596 RDLLEYARDLKLIDK
+596 LLEYARDLKLIDK

-623 YIPFNRVMESVAGE
+623 YVPFSRVLETVKGE
-637 KPSPYGGVSNPF
+637 KPSKYGGVSNPF
-649 KRVKGGQQPVFD
+649 KRIKGDETLKVFD

-708 TKLERKELEKVLDDP
+708 TKIERKELEKVLDDP
-723 SAINDVAIE
+723 SAINDAAIE

-749 TVYRNGKF
+749 TVYRNGKY

-768 ALSEFNPQEIGVIIK
+768 SLSEFNPQEMGVIIR

-803 FSNIGRDTVLAPVFS
+803 FSNIGRDTVLGAVFS

-831 ALTMFLG
+831 GLTMLLG
-838 KTGMSKRAKKTMQDW
+838 KTGVSKKAKKIMQDW

-869 VRDKGAFEM
+869 VNDKSAFKI
-878 LNGQQIRNKIFNP
+878 LNGQQIRNKVFNP
-891 IEILRTLSEIG
+891 LEILRTLSEIG

-969 IYDGLTQR
+969 IYDGFKQR
-977 FGRAITAITA
+977 PGRTIATITA
-987 GIIIPSM
+987 GIIMPSV
-994 YFWYANR
+994 YFWFANR

-1016 YWVVVIGDTPYR
+1016 YWVVVVGDTPYR

-1048 YWEGNDAN
+1048 YWYGNEAN
-1056 AKNDLTRFTS
+1056 AKNDLSRFVT
-1066 EFVGTQLRNLNPL
+1066 EFVFSQLRNLNPL

-1085 PVEQATN
+1085 PIEQKTN
-1092 YSIFKDRPLVPD
+1092 YSIFKGKPLVPD
-1104 YMDRELLGPYQ
+1104 YMDKQLLGPYQ

-1132 AIIGDHNAPSPIVID
+1132 AMIGDHNAPSPIVID

-1160 FMMGLDKALIET
+1160 FMMALDKALIET

-1202 SEFITDFYDEYNKYK
+1202 SEFITDFYEEYKKYK
-1217 KYKPTIEKLKKEG
+1217 KYKPTIEKLKKDG
-1230 NFKEA
+1230 DFKEA
-1235 AKLAKRKKLV
+1235 AKLAKRKKLI
-1245 DENIAVL
+1245 DKNIAVL

-1263 EYVRKAFNMKDADPD
+1263 EYVRKAFNMKNVDPD

-1289 MMIKMA
+1289 MSIKMA
-1295 KEALKILYYEQDND
+1295 QEALKILYYEPNND
-1309 N
+1309 SW

>member
-13 RGGFSQVEIDNWKQ
+13 KGGFSQVEINNWKQ
-27 EKVEQLKQG
+27 EKVEQLTQG

-84 NDSSL
+84 DNSSL

-129 KEDGRYFNVD
+129 KEDGKYFNVD

-152 ASRIVKDL
+152 ASRIAKDL

-185 LAVGS
+185 LVVGS
-190 IRETYMT
+190 IRETYLE

-314 KQDLASKNIE
+314 KQDLASKNLE

-334 DITGEKIILD
+334 DITGK
-344 KKAEQKIIE
+344 
-353 LKKQNREIYKE
+353 
-364 SREQNKKDRKKVEEQ
+364 
-379 VRKENPNDNM
+379 
-389 VEINRKTDAIL
+389 
-400 AERTNS
+400 
-406 RIQPILEKIKD
+406 KIKLD
-417 LEKTNDKFLEGL
+417 EKFLEGL
-429 EFPEAVK
+429 DFKDSVK
-436 LILSKTRFQ
+436 LILSKTKFE

-459 LFIDRLHPVLRMVRR
+459 LFIDRLHPILRMVRR

-522 QVLEPLKFE
+522 QVLEPLKLD

-577 VSTLKNKYDSI
+577 ISTLKNKYDPI

-768 ALSEFNPQEIGVIIK
+768 SLSEFNPQEIGVIIR

-803 FSNIGRDTVLAPVFS
+803 FSNIARDTVLAPVFS

-831 ALTMFLG
+831 ALTMLLG
-838 KTGMSKRAKKTMQDW
+838 KTGVSKKAKKIMQDW

-860 STLISLDRM
+860 STLVSLDRV

-878 LNGQQIRNKIFNP
+878 LNGQQIRNKVFNP

-945 MGAYMKGVNAVSAFY
+945 MGAYMKGINAVSAFY

-977 FGRAITAITA
+977 PGRAIAAITA
-987 GIIIPSM
+987 GIIMPSV
-994 YFWYANR
+994 YFWFANR
-1001 DNEIYQRQPQWVKDN
+1001 DNEVYQRQPQWVKDN
-1016 YWVVVIGDTPYR
+1016 YWVVVVGDTPYR

-1048 YWEGNDAN
+1048 YWYGNEAN
-1056 AKNDLTRFTS
+1056 AKNDLARFTL
-1066 EFVGTQLRNLNPL
+1066 EFVGTQMRNLNPL

-1092 YSIFKDRPLVPD
+1092 YSIFRDRPLVPD
-1104 YMDRELLGPYQ
+1104 YMDRQLLGPYQ

-1202 SEFITDFYDEYNKYK
+1202 SEFITDFYEEYNKYK
-1217 KYKPTIEKLKKEG
+1217 KYKPTIEKLKKDG
-1230 NFKEA
+1230 DFKEA

-1295 KEALKILYYEQDND
+1295 KEALKILYYEPNND
-1309 N
+1309 IEQRKE

>member
-13 RGGFSQVEIDNWKQ
+13 KGGFSQVEIDNWKQ

-84 NDSSL
+84 DDSSL

-152 ASRIVKDL
+152 ASRIAKDL

-166 GGLSL
+166 GGLTL
-171 FATRSP
+171 YATRSP

-185 LAVGS
+185 LAVGA

-324 IPRAIKRTVE
+324 IPRAIKKTVE
-334 DITGEKIILD
+334 DITGK
-344 KKAEQKIIE
+344 
-353 LKKQNREIYKE
+353 
-364 SREQNKKDRKKVEEQ
+364 
-379 VRKENPNDNM
+379 
-389 VEINRKTDAIL
+389 
-400 AERTNS
+400 
-406 RIQPILEKIKD
+406 KIKLD
-417 LEKTNDKFLEGL
+417 EKFLEGL

-436 LILSKTRFQ
+436 LILSKTKFE
-445 KPKEKQNVKDTLTR
+445 KPKDVTDVKNTLTR
-459 LFIDRLHPVLRMVRR
+459 LFIDRLHPILRMVRR
-474 VEDTKNT
+474 VESTKNT
-481 RGQLNVYEQFRI
+481 KGQLNVYEQFRV

-500 AGTFIDR
+500 GGAFIDR
-507 ATQTVRLENKGKSLK
+507 ATQTLNLENKGKPLK
-522 QVLEPLKFE
+522 KVLEPLKFE
-531 GNKKLNEKGL
+531 GNKKLNEKGI

-557 LEYQK
+557 LEYQE

-577 VSTLKNKYDSI
+577 ISTLKNKYDPI

-611 QAFDAMVEANKS
+611 QAFDAMIEANKS
-623 YIPFNRVMESVAGE
+623 YVPFARVMETVAGE

-649 KRVKGGQQPVFD
+649 KRVKGGEQPVFD

-708 TKLERKELEKVLDDP
+708 TKIERKELEKVLDDP

-768 ALSEFNPQEIGVIIK
+768 SLSEFNPQEIGVIIR

-803 FSNIGRDTVLAPVFS
+803 FSNIARDTVLAPVFS

-831 ALTMFLG
+831 ALTMLLG
-838 KTGMSKRAKKTMQDW
+838 KTGVSKKAKKIMQDW

-860 STLISLDRM
+860 STLVSLDRV

-878 LNGQQIRNKIFNP
+878 LNGQQIRNKVFNP

-910 FQKAYKKAGKEGLK
+910 FQKSYKKAGKEGLK

-945 MGAYMKGVNAVSAFY
+945 MGAYMKGVNAISAFY

-977 FGRAITAITA
+977 PGRAIAAITA
-987 GIIIPSM
+987 GIIMPSV
-994 YFWYANR
+994 YFWFANR
-1001 DNEIYQRQPQWVKDN
+1001 DNEVYQRQPQWVKDN
-1016 YWVVVIGDTPYR
+1016 YWVVVVGDTPYR

-1048 YWEGNDAN
+1048 YWYGNEAN
-1056 AKNDLTRFTS
+1056 AKNDLARFTL

-1092 YSIFKDRPLVPD
+1092 YSIFRNRPLVPD
-1104 YMDRELLGPYQ
+1104 YMDRQLLGPYQ

-1132 AIIGDHNAPSPIVID
+1132 SIIGDHNAPSPIVID
-1147 NYIRG
+1147 NYIKG
-1152 WTGGLGNY
+1152 WFGGLGNY
-1160 FMMGLDKALIET
+1160 FGD
-1172 GIIDDPIRPT
+1172 
-1182 DSLTKIPGLRA
+1182 
-1193 FNLRDPSMQ
+1193 
-1202 SEFITDFYDEYNKYK
+1202 
-1217 KYKPTIEKLKKEG
+1217 
-1230 NFKEA
+1230 FKEA

-1295 KEALKILYYEQDND
+1295 KEALKILYYEPNND
-1309 N
+1309 IEQRKE

>member
-166 GGLSL
+166 GGLTL

-197 MREKGQVANWNN
+197 MREKGQVANWND

-314 KQDLASKNIE
+314 KQDLASKNLE

-334 DITGEKIILD
+334 DITGK
-344 KKAEQKIIE
+344 
-353 LKKQNREIYKE
+353 
-364 SREQNKKDRKKVEEQ
+364 
-379 VRKENPNDNM
+379 
-389 VEINRKTDAIL
+389 
-400 AERTNS
+400 
-406 RIQPILEKIKD
+406 KIKLD
-417 LEKTNDKFLEGL
+417 EKFLEGL
-429 EFPEAVK
+429 DFKDSVK
-436 LILSKTRFQ
+436 LILSKTKFE

-1085 PVEQATN
+1085 PVEQTTN

-1245 DENIAVL
+1245 DEKIAVL

-1295 KEALKILYYEQDND
+1295 KEALKILYYEQDN
-1309 N
+1309 NN

>member
-7 QVQQLE
+7 QTQQLKQ
-13 RGGFSQVEIDNWKQ
+13 GGFSQVEINNWQQ
-27 EKVEQLKQG
+27 EKVKQLQDG
-36 GFTGEEI
+36 GFTSEEI
-43 AKDFGFEPVDTKA
+43 VKDFGFEPVDTTA
-56 IEKIYEEDIGYS
+56 IKKIYEKNLAIPEIVN
-68 RILDYDEIETI
+68 YDEIETI
-79 QKENP
+79 QRENP
-84 NDSSL
+84 DDKGF
-89 LEAAVGKKLDNVTER
+89 LEAAVGKQLDNVGER
-104 IKAGW
+104 IAAGW

-129 KEDGRYFNVD
+129 KEDGKYFNVD
-139 FQDTGFLERNLTN
+139 FQDTGFLERNITN
-152 ASRIVKDL
+152 AARIVKDL
-160 PLYLTT
+160 PLYLGV
-166 GGLSL
+166 GGASL

-185 LAVGS
+185 LVVGS
-190 IRETYMT
+190 IRETYLD

-224 EGVQLTAAAK
+224 EGTQLLSAAK

-314 KQDLASKNIE
+314 KQDLASKNLE

-334 DITGEKIILD
+334 DITGK
-344 KKAEQKIIE
+344 
-353 LKKQNREIYKE
+353 
-364 SREQNKKDRKKVEEQ
+364 
-379 VRKENPNDNM
+379 
-389 VEINRKTDAIL
+389 
-400 AERTNS
+400 
-406 RIQPILEKIKD
+406 KIKLD
-417 LEKTNDKFLEGL
+417 EKFLEGL

-436 LILSKTRFQ
+436 LILSKTKFE
-445 KPKEKQNVKDTLTR
+445 KPKDVTDVKNTLTR
-459 LFIDRLHPVLRMVRR
+459 LFIDRLHTILRLVQR
-474 VEDTKNT
+474 VESTKNT
-481 RGQLNVYEQFRI
+481 KGQLNVYEQFRI

-500 AGTFIDR
+500 GGSFIDR
-507 ATQTVRLENKGKSLK
+507 ATQTVNLENKGKPLK

-531 GNKKLNEKGL
+531 NAEAPLTKLGVSNKKLNEQGI

-547 LNAYLISRRV
+547 LNAYLIARRA
-557 LEYQK
+557 LEYDR
-562 RGFEHGFDL
+562 RGFKHPFDS
-571 QAAKDT
+571 QAAKET
-577 VSTLKNKYDSI
+577 IQILKNKYDPI
-588 AKEIDKYQ
+588 AKEIDIYNRQ
-596 RDLLEYARDLKLIDK
+596 LLEYARDLKLIDK

-623 YIPFNRVMESVAGE
+623 YVPFSRVLETVKGE
-637 KPSPYGGVSNPF
+637 KPSKYGGVSNPF
-649 KRVKGGQQPVFD
+649 KRVKGDKELSVFD

-708 TKLERKELEKVLDDP
+708 TKIERKELEKVLDDP
-723 SAINDVAIE
+723 SAINDAAIE

-749 TVYRNGKF
+749 TVYRNGKY

-768 ALSEFNPQEIGVIIK
+768 SLSEFNPQEMGVIIR

-803 FSNIGRDTVLAPVFS
+803 FSNIGRDTVLGAVFS
-818 KSGFIPVWSSLEG
+818 KSGFIPIWSSLEG
-831 ALTMFLG
+831 GLTMLLG
-838 KTGMSKRAKKTMQDW
+838 KTGVSKKAKKIMQDW

-869 VRDKGAFEM
+869 VNDKSAFKI
-878 LNGQQIRNKIFNP
+878 LNGQQIRNKVFNP
-891 IEILRTLSEIG
+891 LEILRTLSEIG

-945 MGAYMKGVNAVSAFY
+945 MGAYMKGVNAISAFY

-969 IYDGLTQR
+969 IYDGFKQR
-977 FGRAITAITA
+977 PGRTIATITA
-987 GIIIPSM
+987 GIIMPSV
-994 YFWYANR
+994 YFWFANR

-1016 YWVVVIGDTPYR
+1016 YWVVVVGDTPYR

-1048 YWEGNDAN
+1048 YWYGNEAN
-1056 AKNDLTRFTS
+1056 AKNDLSRFVT
-1066 EFVGTQLRNLNPL
+1066 EFVFSQLRNLNPL

-1085 PVEQATN
+1085 PIEQKTN
-1092 YSIFKDRPLVPD
+1092 YSIFKGKPLVPD
-1104 YMDRELLGPYQ
+1104 YMDRQLLGPYQ

-1132 AIIGDHNAPSPIVID
+1132 AMIGDHNAPSPIVID
-1147 NYIRG
+1147 NYIKG

-1160 FMMGLDKALIET
+1160 FMMALDKALIET

-1202 SEFITDFYDEYNKYK
+1202 SEFITDFYEEYKKYK
-1217 KYKPTIEKLKKEG
+1217 KYKPTIEKLKKDG
-1230 NFKEA
+1230 DFKEA
-1235 AKLAKRKKLV
+1235 AKLAKRKKLI
-1245 DENIAVL
+1245 DKNIAVL

-1263 EYVRKAFNMKDADPD
+1263 EYVRKAFNMKNVDPD

-1289 MMIKMA
+1289 MSIKMA
-1295 KEALKILYYEQDND
+1295 QEALKILYYEPNND
-1309 N
+1309 S

>member
-13 RGGFSQVEIDNWKQ
+13 KGGFSQVEIDNWKQ

-56 IEKIYEEDIGYS
+56 IEKIYEKDIGYS
-68 RILDYDEIETI
+68 RIADYDEIETI

-109 NTGVIDLI
+109 NTGVVDLI

-129 KEDGRYFNVD
+129 KEDGKYFNVD

-152 ASRIVKDL
+152 ASRIAKDL

-185 LAVGS
+185 LVVGS
-190 IRETYMT
+190 IRETYLE

-224 EGVQLTAAAK
+224 EGTQLTAAAK
-234 LGGLSNKF
+234 LGGISNKF

-314 KQDLASKNIE
+314 KQDLASKNLE

-334 DITGEKIILD
+334 DITG
-344 KKAEQKIIE
+344 QKIKLDE
-353 LKKQNREIYKE
+353 
-364 SREQNKKDRKKVEEQ
+364 
-379 VRKENPNDNM
+379 
-389 VEINRKTDAIL
+389 
-400 AERTNS
+400 
-406 RIQPILEKIKD
+406 
-417 LEKTNDKFLEGL
+417 KFLEGL

-436 LILSKTRFQ
+436 LILSKTKFE
-445 KPKEKQNVKDTLTR
+445 KPKDVTDVKNTLTR
-459 LFIDRLHPVLRMVRR
+459 LFVDRLHPILRLVQR
-474 VEDTKNT
+474 VESTKNT
-481 RGQLNVYEQFRI
+481 KGKLNVYEQFRI

-500 AGTFIDR
+500 GGTFIDR
-507 ATQTVRLENKGKSLK
+507 ATQTLNLENKGKSLK
-522 QVLEPLKFE
+522 KVLEPLKFE
-531 GNKKLNEKGL
+531 GNKKLNEQGI

-547 LNAYLISRRV
+547 LNAYLIARRA
-557 LEYQK
+557 LEYDR
-562 RGFEHGFDL
+562 RGFEHPFDSK
-571 QAAKDT
+571 AAKET
-577 VSTLKNKYDSI
+577 IKILKDKYDPI
-588 AKEIDKYQ
+588 AKEIDIYNRQ
-596 RDLLEYARDLKLIDK
+596 LLEYARDLKLIDK

-623 YIPFNRVMESVAGE
+623 YVPFARVLETVKGE
-637 KPSPYGGVSNPF
+637 KPSKYGGVSNPF
-649 KRVKGGQQPVFD
+649 KRVKGDKELSVFD

-708 TKLERKELEKVLDDP
+708 TKIERKELEKVLDDP
-723 SAINDVAIE
+723 SAINDLAIE

-768 ALSEFNPQEIGVIIK
+768 SLSEFNPQEMGVIIR

-831 ALTMFLG
+831 GLTMLLG
-838 KTGMSKRAKKTMQDW
+838 KTGVSKKAKKIMENW

-869 VRDKGAFEM
+869 VKDKGAFEM
-878 LNGQQIRNKIFNP
+878 LNGQQIRNKVFNP

-931 AGFESRDI
+931 GGFESRDI

-977 FGRAITAITA
+977 PGRAIAAITA
-987 GIIIPSM
+987 GIIMPSV
-994 YFWYANR
+994 YFWFANR
-1001 DNEIYQRQPQWVKDN
+1001 DNEVYQRQPQWVKDN
-1016 YWVVVIGDTPYR
+1016 YWVVVVKDTPYR

-1048 YWEGNDAN
+1048 YWYGNEAN
-1056 AKNDLTRFTS
+1056 AKNDLSRFIT

-1085 PVEQATN
+1085 PVEQKTN
-1092 YSIFKDRPLVPD
+1092 YSIFRGKPLVPD
-1104 YMDRELLGPYQ
+1104 YMDRQLLGPYQ

-1160 FMMGLDKALIET
+1160 FMMALDKALIET

-1217 KYKPTIEKLKKEG
+1217 KYKPTIEKLKKDG
-1230 NFKEA
+1230 DFKEA
-1235 AKLAKRKKLV
+1235 AKLAVRKKLV
-1245 DENIAVL
+1245 DKNIAVL

-1263 EYVRKAFNMKDADPD
+1263 EYVRKAFNMKNVDPD

-1289 MMIKMA
+1289 MSIKMA
-1295 KEALKILYYEQDND
+1295 KEALKILYYEPNND
-1309 N
+1309 IEQKKE

>member
-1 MADLQT
+1 MASLQT
-7 QVQQLE
+7 QVQQLKE
-13 RGGFSQVEIDNWKQ
+13 GGFSQVEIDNWTQ
-27 EKVEQLKQG
+27 EKSKQLKQG
-36 GFTGEEI
+36 GFSSEEI
-43 AKDFGFEPVDTKA
+43 SSAFGFEPVDTKA
-56 IEKIYEEDIGYS
+56 IERIYEEDIGYS
-68 RILDYDEIETI
+68 RIADYDEIETI

-84 NDSSL
+84 DDSSL

-109 NTGVIDLI
+109 NTGVVDLI

-129 KEDGRYFNVD
+129 KEDGKYFNVD

-152 ASRIVKDL
+152 ASRIAKDL

-185 LAVGS
+185 LVVGS
-190 IRETYMT
+190 IRETYLE

-224 EGVQLTAAAK
+224 EGTQLTAAAK
-234 LGGLSNKF
+234 LGGISNKF

-314 KQDLASKNIE
+314 KQDLASKNLE

-334 DITGEKIILD
+334 DITGK
-344 KKAEQKIIE
+344 
-353 LKKQNREIYKE
+353 
-364 SREQNKKDRKKVEEQ
+364 
-379 VRKENPNDNM
+379 
-389 VEINRKTDAIL
+389 
-400 AERTNS
+400 
-406 RIQPILEKIKD
+406 KIKLD
-417 LEKTNDKFLEGL
+417 EKFLEGL

-436 LILSKTRFQ
+436 LILSKTKFE
-445 KPKEKQNVKDTLTR
+445 KPKDVTDVKNTLTR
-459 LFIDRLHPVLRMVRR
+459 LFIDRLHPILRLVQR
-474 VEDTKNT
+474 VESTKNT
-481 RGQLNVYEQFRI
+481 KGQLNVYEQFRV

-500 AGTFIDR
+500 GGAFIDR
-507 ATQTVRLENKGKSLK
+507 ATQTLNLENKGKPLK
-522 QVLEPLKFE
+522 KVLEPLKFE
-531 GNKKLNEKGL
+531 GNKKLNEKGI

-557 LEYQK
+557 LEYQE

-588 AKEIDKYQ
+588 AKEIDTYNRQ
-596 RDLLEYARDLKLIDK
+596 LLEYARDLKLINK

-623 YIPFNRVMESVAGE
+623 YVPFARVMESVAGE
-637 KPSPYGGVSNPF
+637 KPSPYGSVSNPF

-674 KLAERNNALIKFFDF
+674 KLAERNNALIKFFEF

-708 TKLERKELEKVLDDP
+708 TKIERKELEKVLDDP
-723 SAINDVAIE
+723 SAINDLAIE

-768 ALSEFNPQEIGVIIK
+768 SLSEFNPQEIGVIIR

-831 ALTMFLG
+831 GLTMLLG
-838 KTGMSKRAKKTMQDW
+838 KTGVSKKAKKIMQDW

-869 VRDKGAFEM
+869 VKDKGAFEM
-878 LNGQQIRNKIFNP
+878 LNGQQIRNKVFNP

-945 MGAYMKGVNAVSAFY
+945 MGAYMKGINAVSAFY

-977 FGRAITAITA
+977 PGRAIAAITA
-987 GIIIPSM
+987 GIIMPSV
-994 YFWYANR
+994 YFWFANR
-1001 DNEIYQRQPQWVKDN
+1001 DNEVYQRQPQWVKDN
-1016 YWVVVIGDTPYR
+1016 YWVVVVKDTPYR

-1048 YWEGNDAN
+1048 YWYGNEAN
-1056 AKNDLTRFTS
+1056 AKNDLSRFIT

-1085 PVEQATN
+1085 PVEQKTN
-1092 YSIFKDRPLVPD
+1092 YSIFRGKPLVPD
-1104 YMDRELLGPYQ
+1104 YMDRQLLGPYQ

-1132 AIIGDHNAPSPIVID
+1132 AMIGDHNAPSPIVID

-1160 FMMGLDKALIET
+1160 FMMALDKALIET

-1217 KYKPTIEKLKKEG
+1217 KYKPTIEKLKKDG

-1235 AKLAKRKKLV
+1235 AKLAVRKKLV
-1245 DENIAVL
+1245 DKNIAVL

-1263 EYVRKAFNMKDADPD
+1263 EYVRKAFNMKNVDPD

-1289 MMIKMA
+1289 MSIKMA
-1295 KEALKILYYEQDND
+1295 REALKILYYEPNND
-1309 N
+1309 IEQKKE

>member
-7 QVQQLE
+7 QTQQLKQ
-13 RGGFSQVEIDNWKQ
+13 GGFSQVEINNWQQ
-27 EKVEQLKQG
+27 EKVKQLQEG
-36 GFTGEEI
+36 GFTSEEI
-43 AKDFGFEPVDTKA
+43 VKDFGFEPVDTTA
-56 IEKIYEEDIGYS
+56 IKKIYEKDLAIPEIVN
-68 RILDYDEIETI
+68 YDEIETI
-79 QKENP
+79 QRENP
-84 NDSSL
+84 DDKGF
-89 LEAAVGKKLDNVTER
+89 LEAAVGKKLDNVGER
-104 IKAGW
+104 IAAGW

-129 KEDGRYFNVD
+129 KEDGKYFNVD
-139 FQDTGFLERNLTN
+139 FQDTGFLERNITN
-152 ASRIVKDL
+152 AARIVKDL
-160 PLYLTT
+160 PLYLGV
-166 GGLSL
+166 GGASL

-185 LAVGS
+185 LVVGS
-190 IRETYMT
+190 IRETYLD

-224 EGVQLTAAAK
+224 EGTQLLSAAK

-314 KQDLASKNIE
+314 KQDLASKNLE

-334 DITGEKIILD
+334 DITGK
-344 KKAEQKIIE
+344 
-353 LKKQNREIYKE
+353 
-364 SREQNKKDRKKVEEQ
+364 
-379 VRKENPNDNM
+379 
-389 VEINRKTDAIL
+389 
-400 AERTNS
+400 
-406 RIQPILEKIKD
+406 KIKLD
-417 LEKTNDKFLEGL
+417 EKFLEGL

-436 LILSKTRFQ
+436 LILSKTKFE
-445 KPKEKQNVKDTLTR
+445 KPKDVTDVKNTLTR
-459 LFIDRLHPVLRMVRR
+459 LFIDRLHPILRLVQR
-474 VEDTKNT
+474 VESTKNT
-481 RGQLNVYEQFRI
+481 KGQLNVYEQFRI

-500 AGTFIDR
+500 GGSFIDR
-507 ATQTVRLENKGKSLK
+507 ATQTVNLENKGKPLK

-531 GNKKLNEKGL
+531 NAEAPLTKLGVSNKKLNEQGI

-547 LNAYLISRRV
+547 LNAYLIARRA
-557 LEYQK
+557 LEYDR
-562 RGFEHGFDL
+562 RGFKHPFDS
-571 QAAKDT
+571 QAAKET
-577 VSTLKNKYDSI
+577 IQILKNKYDPI
-588 AKEIDKYQ
+588 AKEIDVYNRQ
-596 RDLLEYARDLKLIDK
+596 LLEYARDLKLIDK

-623 YIPFNRVMESVAGE
+623 YVPFSRVLETVKGE
-637 KPSPYGGVSNPF
+637 KPSKYGGVSNPF
-649 KRVKGGQQPVFD
+649 KRVKGDKELSVFD

-708 TKLERKELEKVLDDP
+708 TKIERKELEKVLDDP
-723 SAINDVAIE
+723 SAINDAAIE

-749 TVYRNGKF
+749 TVYRNGKY

-768 ALSEFNPQEIGVIIK
+768 SLSEFNPQEMGVIIR

-803 FSNIGRDTVLAPVFS
+803 FSNIGRDTVLGAVFS

-831 ALTMFLG
+831 GLTMLLG
-838 KTGMSKRAKKTMQDW
+838 KTGVSKKAKKIMQDW

-869 VRDKGAFEM
+869 VNDKSAFKI
-878 LNGQQIRNKIFNP
+878 LNGQQIRNKVFNP
-891 IEILRTLSEIG
+891 LEILRTLSEIG

-945 MGAYMKGVNAVSAFY
+945 MGAYMKGVNAISAFY

-969 IYDGLTQR
+969 IYDGFKQR
-977 FGRAITAITA
+977 PGRTIATITA
-987 GIIIPSM
+987 GIIMPSV
-994 YFWYANR
+994 YFWFANR

-1016 YWVVVIGDTPYR
+1016 YWVVVVGDTPYR

-1048 YWEGNDAN
+1048 YWYGNEAN
-1056 AKNDLTRFTS
+1056 AKNDLSRFVT
-1066 EFVGTQLRNLNPL
+1066 EFVFSQLRNLNPL

-1085 PVEQATN
+1085 PIEQKTN
-1092 YSIFKDRPLVPD
+1092 YSIFKGKPLVPD
-1104 YMDRELLGPYQ
+1104 YMDKQLLGPYQ

-1132 AIIGDHNAPSPIVID
+1132 AMIGDHNAPSPIVID

-1160 FMMGLDKALIET
+1160 FMMALDKALIET

-1202 SEFITDFYDEYNKYK
+1202 SEFITDFYEEYKKYK
-1217 KYKPTIEKLKKEG
+1217 KYKPTIEKLKKDG
-1230 NFKEA
+1230 DFKEA
-1235 AKLAKRKKLV
+1235 AKLAKRKKLI
-1245 DENIAVL
+1245 DKNIAVL

-1263 EYVRKAFNMKDADPD
+1263 EYVRKAFNMKNVDPD

-1289 MMIKMA
+1289 MSIKMA
-1295 KEALKILYYEQDND
+1295 QEALKILYYEPNND
-1309 N
+1309 S

>member
-7 QVQQLE
+7 QTQQLKQ
-13 RGGFSQVEIDNWKQ
+13 GGFSQVEINNWQQ
-27 EKVEQLKQG
+27 EKVKQLQEG
-36 GFTGEEI
+36 GFTSEEI
-43 AKDFGFEPVDTKA
+43 VKDFGFEPVDTTA
-56 IEKIYEEDIGYS
+56 IKKIYEKDLAIPEIVN
-68 RILDYDEIETI
+68 YDEIETI
-79 QKENP
+79 QRENP
-84 NDSSL
+84 DDKGF
-89 LEAAVGKKLDNVTER
+89 LEAAVGKKLDNVGER
-104 IKAGW
+104 IAAGW

-129 KEDGRYFNVD
+129 KEDGKYFNVD
-139 FQDTGFLERNLTN
+139 FQDTGFLERNITN
-152 ASRIVKDL
+152 AARIVKDL
-160 PLYLTT
+160 PLYFGV
-166 GGLSL
+166 GGASL

-185 LAVGS
+185 LVVGS
-190 IRETYMT
+190 IRETYLD

-224 EGVQLTAAAK
+224 EGTQLLSAAK

-314 KQDLASKNIE
+314 KQDLASKNLE

-334 DITGEKIILD
+334 DITGK
-344 KKAEQKIIE
+344 
-353 LKKQNREIYKE
+353 
-364 SREQNKKDRKKVEEQ
+364 
-379 VRKENPNDNM
+379 
-389 VEINRKTDAIL
+389 
-400 AERTNS
+400 
-406 RIQPILEKIKD
+406 KIKLD
-417 LEKTNDKFLEGL
+417 EKFLEGL

-436 LILSKTRFQ
+436 LILSKTKFE
-445 KPKEKQNVKDTLTR
+445 KPKDVTDVKNTLTR
-459 LFIDRLHPVLRMVRR
+459 LFIDRLHPILRLVQR
-474 VEDTKNT
+474 VESTKNT
-481 RGQLNVYEQFRI
+481 KGQLNVYEQFRI

-500 AGTFIDR
+500 GGSFIDR
-507 ATQTVRLENKGKSLK
+507 ATQTVNLENKGKPLK

-531 GNKKLNEKGL
+531 NAEAPLTKLGVSNKKLNEQGI

-547 LNAYLISRRV
+547 LNAYLIARRA
-557 LEYQK
+557 LEYDR
-562 RGFEHGFDL
+562 RGFKHPFDS
-571 QAAKDT
+571 QAAKET
-577 VSTLKNKYDSI
+577 IQILKNKYDPI
-588 AKEIDKYQ
+588 AKEIDIYNRQ
-596 RDLLEYARDLKLIDK
+596 LLEYARDLKLIDK

-623 YIPFNRVMESVAGE
+623 YVPFSRVLETVKGE
-637 KPSPYGGVSNPF
+637 KPSKYGGVSNPF
-649 KRVKGGQQPVFD
+649 KRVKGDKELSVFD

-708 TKLERKELEKVLDDP
+708 TKIERKELEKVLDDP
-723 SAINDVAIE
+723 SAINDAAIE

-749 TVYRNGKF
+749 TVYRNGKY

-768 ALSEFNPQEIGVIIK
+768 SLSEFNPQEMGVIIR

-803 FSNIGRDTVLAPVFS
+803 FSNIGRDTVLGAVFS
-818 KSGFIPVWSSLEG
+818 KSGFIPIWSSLEG
-831 ALTMFLG
+831 GLTMLLG
-838 KTGMSKRAKKTMQDW
+838 KTGVSKKAKKIMQDW

-869 VRDKGAFEM
+869 VNDKSAFKI
-878 LNGQQIRNKIFNP
+878 LNGQQIRNKVFNP
-891 IEILRTLSEIG
+891 LEILRTLSEIG

-945 MGAYMKGVNAVSAFY
+945 MGAYMKGVNAISAFY

-969 IYDGLTQR
+969 IYDGFKQR
-977 FGRAITAITA
+977 PGRTIATITA
-987 GIIIPSM
+987 GIIMPSV
-994 YFWYANR
+994 YFWFANR

-1016 YWVVVIGDTPYR
+1016 YWVVVVGDTPYR

-1048 YWEGNDAN
+1048 YWYGNEAN
-1056 AKNDLTRFTS
+1056 AKNDLSRFVT
-1066 EFVGTQLRNLNPL
+1066 EFVFSQLRNLNPL

-1085 PVEQATN
+1085 PIEQKTN
-1092 YSIFKDRPLVPD
+1092 YSIFKGKPLVPD
-1104 YMDRELLGPYQ
+1104 YMDRQLLGPYQ

-1132 AIIGDHNAPSPIVID
+1132 AMIGDHNAPSPIVID
-1147 NYIRG
+1147 NYIKG

-1160 FMMGLDKALIET
+1160 FMMALDKALIET

-1202 SEFITDFYDEYNKYK
+1202 SEFITDFYEEYKKYK
-1217 KYKPTIEKLKKEG
+1217 KYKPTIEKLKKDG
-1230 NFKEA
+1230 DFKEA
-1235 AKLAKRKKLV
+1235 AKLAKRKKLI
-1245 DENIAVL
+1245 DKNIAVL

-1263 EYVRKAFNMKDADPD
+1263 EYVRKAFNMKNVDPD

-1289 MMIKMA
+1289 MSIKMA
-1295 KEALKILYYEQDND
+1295 QEALKILYYEPNND
-1309 N
+1309 S

>member
-166 GGLSL
+166 GGLTL

-197 MREKGQVANWNN
+197 MREKGQVANWND

-314 KQDLASKNIE
+314 KQDLASKNLE

-334 DITGEKIILD
+334 DITGK
-344 KKAEQKIIE
+344 
-353 LKKQNREIYKE
+353 
-364 SREQNKKDRKKVEEQ
+364 
-379 VRKENPNDNM
+379 
-389 VEINRKTDAIL
+389 
-400 AERTNS
+400 
-406 RIQPILEKIKD
+406 KIKLD
-417 LEKTNDKFLEGL
+417 EKFLEGL
-429 EFPEAVK
+429 DFKDSVK
-436 LILSKTRFQ
+436 LILSKTKFE

-1085 PVEQATN
+1085 PVEQTTN

-1295 KEALKILYYEQDND
+1295 KEALKILYYEQDN
-1309 N
+1309 NN

>member
-13 RGGFSQVEIDNWKQ
+13 KGGFSQVEINNWKQ
-27 EKVEQLKQG
+27 EKVEQLTQG
-36 GFTGEEI
+36 GFTAEEI

-56 IEKIYEEDIGYS
+56 IEKIYEKDIGYS
-68 RILDYDEIETI
+68 RIADYDEIETI

-84 NDSSL
+84 DDSSL

-104 IKAGW
+104 IKVGW
-109 NTGVIDLI
+109 NTGVVDLI

-129 KEDGRYFNVD
+129 KEDGKYFNVD

-152 ASRIVKDL
+152 AARIAKDL
-160 PLYLTT
+160 PLYLST
-166 GGLSL
+166 GGLTL

-177 NASIFTSG
+177 NASVFTSG
-185 LAVGS
+185 LVVGS
-190 IRETYMT
+190 IRETYLE

-224 EGVQLTAAAK
+224 EGIQLTSAAK
-234 LGGLSNKF
+234 LGGISNKF

-314 KQDLASKNIE
+314 KQDLASKNLE

-334 DITGEKIILD
+334 DITGK
-344 KKAEQKIIE
+344 
-353 LKKQNREIYKE
+353 
-364 SREQNKKDRKKVEEQ
+364 
-379 VRKENPNDNM
+379 
-389 VEINRKTDAIL
+389 
-400 AERTNS
+400 
-406 RIQPILEKIKD
+406 KIKLD
-417 LEKTNDKFLEGL
+417 EKFLEGL

-436 LILSKTRFQ
+436 LILSKTKFE
-445 KPKEKQNVKDTLTR
+445 KPKDVTDVKNTLTR
-459 LFIDRLHPVLRMVRR
+459 LFIDRLHPILRLVQR
-474 VEDTKNT
+474 VESTKNT
-481 RGQLNVYEQFRI
+481 KGQLNVYEQFRV

-500 AGTFIDR
+500 GGAFVDR
-507 ATQTVRLENKGKSLK
+507 ATQTINLENKGKPLK

-531 GNKKLNEKGL
+531 GNKKLNEKGIR
-541 KKQYAE
+541 KQYAE
-547 LNAYLISRRV
+547 FNAYLIARRA
-557 LEYQK
+557 LEYDR
-562 RGFEHGFDL
+562 RGFEHPFDSK
-571 QAAKDT
+571 AAKET
-577 VSTLKNKYDSI
+577 IQILKNKYDPI
-588 AKEIDKYQ
+588 AKEIDIYNRQ
-596 RDLLEYARDLKLIDK
+596 LLEYARDLKLIDK

-623 YIPFNRVMESVAGE
+623 YVPFARVMESVTGE

-699 INKKIETKQ
+699 INKKIET
-708 TKLERKELEKVLDDP
+708 RKIEIDKKEIENAFSTEIFVKEPTLKPIEALLLPEKVVAKISKTKTVKKKVIKEGIDP
-723 SAINDVAIE
+723 SVLE

-768 ALSEFNPQEIGVIIK
+768 SLSEFNPQEIGVIIK

-803 FSNIGRDTVLAPVFS
+803 FSNIGRDTVLAPIFS

-831 ALTMFLG
+831 GLTMLLG
-838 KTGMSKRAKKTMQDW
+838 KTGVSKKAKKIMQDW

-860 STLISLDRM
+860 STLISLDRT
-869 VRDKGAFEM
+869 VKDKGAFEM
-878 LNGQQIRNKIFNP
+878 LNGQQIRNKVFNP

-977 FGRAITAITA
+977 PGRAIAAITA
-987 GIIIPSM
+987 GIIMPSV
-994 YFWYANR
+994 YFWFANR

-1016 YWVVVIGDTPYR
+1016 YWVVVVKDTPYR

-1048 YWEGNDAN
+1048 YWYGNEAN
-1056 AKNDLTRFTS
+1056 AKNDLTRFTT

-1085 PVEQATN
+1085 PVEQKTN
-1092 YSIFKDRPLVPD
+1092 YSIFRGKPLVPD
-1104 YMDRELLGPYQ
+1104 YMDRQLLGPYQ

-1132 AIIGDHNAPSPIVID
+1132 AMIGDHNAPSPIVID

-1160 FMMGLDKALIET
+1160 FMMALDKALIET
-1172 GIIDDPIRPT
+1172 GIIDDPVRPT

-1202 SEFITDFYDEYNKYK
+1202 SEFITDFYEEYNKYK
-1217 KYKPTIEKLKKEG
+1217 KYKPTIEKLKKDG
-1230 NFKEA
+1230 DFKEA
-1235 AKLAKRKKLV
+1235 AKLAVRKKLV
-1245 DENIAVL
+1245 DKNIAVL

-1263 EYVRKAFNMKDADPD
+1263 EYVRKAFNMKNVDPD

-1289 MMIKMA
+1289 MSIKMA
-1295 KEALKILYYEQDND
+1295 KEALKILYYEPN
-1309 N
+1309 NGT

>member
-7 QVQQLE
+7 QTQQLKQ
-13 RGGFSQVEIDNWKQ
+13 GGFSQVEINNWQQ
-27 EKVEQLKQG
+27 EKVKQLQEG
-36 GFTGEEI
+36 GFTSEEI
-43 AKDFGFEPVDTKA
+43 VKDFGFEPVDTTA
-56 IEKIYEEDIGYS
+56 IKKIYEKDLAIPEIVN
-68 RILDYDEIETI
+68 YDEIETI
-79 QKENP
+79 QRENP
-84 NDSSL
+84 DDKGF
-89 LEAAVGKKLDNVTER
+89 LEAAVGKQLDNVGER
-104 IKAGW
+104 IAAGW

-129 KEDGRYFNVD
+129 KEDGKYFNVD
-139 FQDTGFLERNLTN
+139 FQDTGFLERNITN
-152 ASRIVKDL
+152 AARIVKDL
-160 PLYLTT
+160 PLYFGV
-166 GGLSL
+166 GGASL

-185 LAVGS
+185 LVVGS
-190 IRETYMT
+190 IRETYLD

-224 EGVQLTAAAK
+224 EGTQLLSAAK

-314 KQDLASKNIE
+314 KQDLASKNLE

-334 DITGEKIILD
+334 DITGK
-344 KKAEQKIIE
+344 
-353 LKKQNREIYKE
+353 
-364 SREQNKKDRKKVEEQ
+364 
-379 VRKENPNDNM
+379 
-389 VEINRKTDAIL
+389 
-400 AERTNS
+400 
-406 RIQPILEKIKD
+406 KIKLD
-417 LEKTNDKFLEGL
+417 EKFLEGL

-436 LILSKTRFQ
+436 LILSKTKFE
-445 KPKEKQNVKDTLTR
+445 KPKDVTDVKNTLTR
-459 LFIDRLHPVLRMVRR
+459 LFIDRLHPILRLVQR
-474 VEDTKNT
+474 VESTKNT
-481 RGQLNVYEQFRI
+481 KGQLNVYEQFRI

-500 AGTFIDR
+500 GGSFIDR
-507 ATQTVRLENKGKSLK
+507 ATQTVNLENKGKPLK

-531 GNKKLNEKGL
+531 NAEAPLTKLGVSNKKLNEQGI

-547 LNAYLISRRV
+547 LNAYLIARRA
-557 LEYQK
+557 LEYDR
-562 RGFEHGFDL
+562 RGFKHPFDS
-571 QAAKDT
+571 QAAKET
-577 VSTLKNKYDSI
+577 IQILKNKYDPI
-588 AKEIDKYQ
+588 AKEIDIYNRQ
-596 RDLLEYARDLKLIDK
+596 LLEYARDLKLIDK

-623 YIPFNRVMESVAGE
+623 YVPFSRVLETVKGE
-637 KPSPYGGVSNPF
+637 KPSKYGGVSNPF
-649 KRVKGGQQPVFD
+649 KRVKGDKELSVFD

-708 TKLERKELEKVLDDP
+708 TKIERKELEKVLDDP
-723 SAINDVAIE
+723 SAINDAAIE

-749 TVYRNGKF
+749 TVYRNGKY

-768 ALSEFNPQEIGVIIK
+768 SLSEFNPQEMGVIIR

-803 FSNIGRDTVLAPVFS
+803 FSNIGRDTVLGAVFS
-818 KSGFIPVWSSLEG
+818 KSGFIPIWSSLEG
-831 ALTMFLG
+831 GLTMLLG
-838 KTGMSKRAKKTMQDW
+838 KTGVSKKAKKIMQDW

-869 VRDKGAFEM
+869 VNDKSAFKI
-878 LNGQQIRNKIFNP
+878 LNGQQIRNKVFNP
-891 IEILRTLSEIG
+891 LEILRTLSEIG

-945 MGAYMKGVNAVSAFY
+945 MGAYMKGVNAISAFY

-969 IYDGLTQR
+969 IYDGFKQR
-977 FGRAITAITA
+977 PGRTIATITA
-987 GIIIPSM
+987 GIIMPSV
-994 YFWYANR
+994 YFWFANR

-1016 YWVVVIGDTPYR
+1016 YWVVVVGDTPYR

-1048 YWEGNDAN
+1048 YWYGNEAN
-1056 AKNDLTRFTS
+1056 AKNDLSRFVT
-1066 EFVGTQLRNLNPL
+1066 EFVFSQLRNLNPL

-1085 PVEQATN
+1085 PIEQKTN
-1092 YSIFKDRPLVPD
+1092 YSIFKGKPLVPD
-1104 YMDRELLGPYQ
+1104 YMDRQLLGPYQ

-1132 AIIGDHNAPSPIVID
+1132 AMIGDHNAPSPIVID
-1147 NYIRG
+1147 NYIKG

-1160 FMMGLDKALIET
+1160 FMMALDKALIET

-1202 SEFITDFYDEYNKYK
+1202 SEFITDFYEEYKKYK
-1217 KYKPTIEKLKKEG
+1217 KYKPTIEKLKKDG
-1230 NFKEA
+1230 DFKEA
-1235 AKLAKRKKLV
+1235 AKLAKRKKLI
-1245 DENIAVL
+1245 DKNIAVL

-1263 EYVRKAFNMKDADPD
+1263 EYVRKAFNMKNVDPD

-1289 MMIKMA
+1289 MSIKMA
-1295 KEALKILYYEQDND
+1295 QEALKILYYEPNND
-1309 N
+1309 S

>member
-7 QVQQLE
+7 QTQQLKQ
-13 RGGFSQVEIDNWKQ
+13 GGFSQVEINNWQQ
-27 EKVEQLKQG
+27 EKVKQLQEG
-36 GFTGEEI
+36 GFTSEEI
-43 AKDFGFEPVDTKA
+43 VKDFGFEPVDTTA
-56 IEKIYEEDIGYS
+56 IKKIYEKDLAIPEIVN
-68 RILDYDEIETI
+68 YDEIETI
-79 QKENP
+79 QRENP
-84 NDSSL
+84 DDKGF
-89 LEAAVGKKLDNVTER
+89 LEAAVGKKLDNVGER
-104 IKAGW
+104 IAAGW

-129 KEDGRYFNVD
+129 KEDGKYFNVD
-139 FQDTGFLERNLTN
+139 FQDTGFLERNITN
-152 ASRIVKDL
+152 AARIVKDL
-160 PLYLTT
+160 PLYFGV
-166 GGLSL
+166 GGASL

-185 LAVGS
+185 LVVGS
-190 IRETYMT
+190 IRETYLD

-224 EGVQLTAAAK
+224 EGTQLLSAAK

-314 KQDLASKNIE
+314 KQDLASKNLE

-334 DITGEKIILD
+334 DITGK
-344 KKAEQKIIE
+344 
-353 LKKQNREIYKE
+353 
-364 SREQNKKDRKKVEEQ
+364 
-379 VRKENPNDNM
+379 
-389 VEINRKTDAIL
+389 
-400 AERTNS
+400 
-406 RIQPILEKIKD
+406 KIKLD
-417 LEKTNDKFLEGL
+417 EKFLEGL

-436 LILSKTRFQ
+436 LILSKTKFE
-445 KPKEKQNVKDTLTR
+445 KPKDVTDVKNTLTR
-459 LFIDRLHPVLRMVRR
+459 LFIDRLHPILRLVQR
-474 VEDTKNT
+474 VESTKNT
-481 RGQLNVYEQFRI
+481 KGQLNVYEQFRI

-500 AGTFIDR
+500 GGSFIDR
-507 ATQTVRLENKGKSLK
+507 ATQTVNLENKGKPLK

-531 GNKKLNEKGL
+531 NAEAPLTKLGVSNKKLNEQGI

-547 LNAYLISRRV
+547 LNAYLIARRA
-557 LEYQK
+557 LEYDR
-562 RGFEHGFDL
+562 RGFKHPFDS
-571 QAAKDT
+571 QAAKET
-577 VSTLKNKYDSI
+577 IQILKNKYDPI
-588 AKEIDKYQ
+588 AKEIDVYNRQ
-596 RDLLEYARDLKLIDK
+596 LLEYARDLKLIDK

-623 YIPFNRVMESVAGE
+623 YVPFSRVLETVKGE
-637 KPSPYGGVSNPF
+637 KPSKYGGVSNPF
-649 KRVKGGQQPVFD
+649 KRIKGDETLKVFD

-708 TKLERKELEKVLDDP
+708 TKIERKELEKVLDDP
-723 SAINDVAIE
+723 SAINDAAIE

-749 TVYRNGKF
+749 TVYRNGKY

-768 ALSEFNPQEIGVIIK
+768 SLSEFNPQEMGVIIR

-803 FSNIGRDTVLAPVFS
+803 FSNIGRDTVLGAVFS

-831 ALTMFLG
+831 GLTMLLG
-838 KTGMSKRAKKTMQDW
+838 KTGVSKKAKKIMQDW

-869 VRDKGAFEM
+869 VNDKSAFKI
-878 LNGQQIRNKIFNP
+878 LNGQQIRNKVFNP
-891 IEILRTLSEIG
+891 LEILRTLSEIG

-969 IYDGLTQR
+969 IYDGFKQR
-977 FGRAITAITA
+977 PGRTIATITA
-987 GIIIPSM
+987 GIIMPSV
-994 YFWYANR
+994 YFWFANR

-1016 YWVVVIGDTPYR
+1016 YWVVVVGDTPYR

-1048 YWEGNDAN
+1048 YWYGNEAN
-1056 AKNDLTRFTS
+1056 AKNDLSRFVT
-1066 EFVGTQLRNLNPL
+1066 EFVSSQLRNLNPL

-1085 PVEQATN
+1085 PIEQKTN
-1092 YSIFKDRPLVPD
+1092 YSIFKGKPLVPD
-1104 YMDRELLGPYQ
+1104 YMDRQLLGPYQ

-1132 AIIGDHNAPSPIVID
+1132 AMIGDHNAPSPIVID

-1160 FMMGLDKALIET
+1160 FMMALDKALIET

-1202 SEFITDFYDEYNKYK
+1202 SEFITDFYEEYNKYK
-1217 KYKPTIEKLKKEG
+1217 KYKPTIEKLKKDG
-1230 NFKEA
+1230 DFKEA
-1235 AKLAKRKKLV
+1235 AKLAKRKKLI
-1245 DENIAVL
+1245 DKNIAVL

-1263 EYVRKAFNMKDADPD
+1263 EYVRKAFNMKNVDPD

-1289 MMIKMA
+1289 MSIKMA
-1295 KEALKILYYEQDND
+1295 QEALKILYYEPNND
-1309 N
+1309 S

>member
-7 QVQQLE
+7 QTQQLKQ
-13 RGGFSQVEIDNWKQ
+13 GGFSQVEINNWQQ
-27 EKVEQLKQG
+27 EKVKQLQEG
-36 GFTGEEI
+36 GFTSEEI
-43 AKDFGFEPVDTKA
+43 VKDFGFEPVDTTA
-56 IEKIYEEDIGYS
+56 IKKIYEKNLAIPEIVN
-68 RILDYDEIETI
+68 YDEIETI
-79 QKENP
+79 QRENP
-84 NDSSL
+84 DDKGF
-89 LEAAVGKKLDNVTER
+89 LEAAVGKKLDNVGER
-104 IKAGW
+104 IAAGW

-129 KEDGRYFNVD
+129 KEDGKYFNVD
-139 FQDTGFLERNLTN
+139 FQDTGFLERNITN
-152 ASRIVKDL
+152 AARIVKDL
-160 PLYLTT
+160 PLYFGV
-166 GGLSL
+166 GGASL

-185 LAVGS
+185 LVVGS
-190 IRETYMT
+190 IRETYLD

-224 EGVQLTAAAK
+224 EGTQLLSAAK

-314 KQDLASKNIE
+314 KQDLASKNLE

-334 DITGEKIILD
+334 DITGK
-344 KKAEQKIIE
+344 
-353 LKKQNREIYKE
+353 
-364 SREQNKKDRKKVEEQ
+364 
-379 VRKENPNDNM
+379 
-389 VEINRKTDAIL
+389 
-400 AERTNS
+400 
-406 RIQPILEKIKD
+406 KIKLD
-417 LEKTNDKFLEGL
+417 EKFLEGL

-436 LILSKTRFQ
+436 LILSKTKFE
-445 KPKEKQNVKDTLTR
+445 KPKDVTDVKNTLTR
-459 LFIDRLHPVLRMVRR
+459 LFIDRLHPILRLVQR
-474 VEDTKNT
+474 VESTKNT
-481 RGQLNVYEQFRI
+481 KGQLNVYEQFRI

-500 AGTFIDR
+500 GGSFIDR
-507 ATQTVRLENKGKSLK
+507 ATQTVNLENKGKPLK

-531 GNKKLNEKGL
+531 NAEAPLTKLGVSNKKLNEQGI

-547 LNAYLISRRV
+547 LNAYLIARRA
-557 LEYQK
+557 LEYDR
-562 RGFEHGFDL
+562 RGFKHPFDS
-571 QAAKDT
+571 QAAKET
-577 VSTLKNKYDSI
+577 IQILKNKYDPI
-588 AKEIDKYQ
+588 AKEIDIYNRQ
-596 RDLLEYARDLKLIDK
+596 LLEYARDLKLIDK

-623 YIPFNRVMESVAGE
+623 YVPFSRVLETVKGE
-637 KPSPYGGVSNPF
+637 KPSKYGGVSNPF
-649 KRVKGGQQPVFD
+649 KRVKGDKELSVFD

-708 TKLERKELEKVLDDP
+708 TKIERKELEKVLDDP
-723 SAINDVAIE
+723 SAINDAAIE

-749 TVYRNGKF
+749 TVYRNGKY

-768 ALSEFNPQEIGVIIK
+768 SLSEFNPQEMGVIIR

-803 FSNIGRDTVLAPVFS
+803 FSNIGRDTVLGAVFS
-818 KSGFIPVWSSLEG
+818 KSGFIPIWSSLEG
-831 ALTMFLG
+831 GLTMLLG
-838 KTGMSKRAKKTMQDW
+838 KTGVSKKAKKIMQDW

-869 VRDKGAFEM
+869 VNDKSAFKI
-878 LNGQQIRNKIFNP
+878 LNGQQIRNKVFNP
-891 IEILRTLSEIG
+891 LEILRTLSEIG

-945 MGAYMKGVNAVSAFY
+945 MGAYMKGVNAISAFY

-969 IYDGLTQR
+969 IYDGFKQR
-977 FGRAITAITA
+977 PGRTIATITA
-987 GIIIPSM
+987 GIIMPSV
-994 YFWYANR
+994 YFWFANR

-1016 YWVVVIGDTPYR
+1016 YWVVVVGDTPYR

-1048 YWEGNDAN
+1048 YWYGNEAN
-1056 AKNDLTRFTS
+1056 AKNDLSRFVT
-1066 EFVGTQLRNLNPL
+1066 EFVFSQLRNLNPL

-1085 PVEQATN
+1085 PIEQKTN
-1092 YSIFKDRPLVPD
+1092 YSIFKGKPLVPD
-1104 YMDRELLGPYQ
+1104 YMDRQLLGPYQ

-1132 AIIGDHNAPSPIVID
+1132 AMIGDHNAPSPIVID
-1147 NYIRG
+1147 NYIKG

-1160 FMMGLDKALIET
+1160 FMMALDKALIET

-1202 SEFITDFYDEYNKYK
+1202 SEFITDFYEEYKKYK
-1217 KYKPTIEKLKKEG
+1217 KYKPTIEKLKKDG
-1230 NFKEA
+1230 DFKEA
-1235 AKLAKRKKLV
+1235 AKLAKRKKLI
-1245 DENIAVL
+1245 DKNIAVL

-1263 EYVRKAFNMKDADPD
+1263 EYVRKAFNMKNVDPD

-1289 MMIKMA
+1289 MSIKMA
-1295 KEALKILYYEQDND
+1295 QEALKILYYEPNND
-1309 N
+1309 S

>member
-1 MADLQT
+1 MASLQT
-7 QVQQLE
+7 QVQQLKE
-13 RGGFSQVEIDNWKQ
+13 GGFSQVEIDNWTQK
-27 EKVEQLKQG
+27 KVKQLKEG
-36 GFTGEEI
+36 GFTAEEI
-43 AKDFGFEPVDTKA
+43 SSAFGFEPVDTKA

-68 RILDYDEIETI
+68 RIADYDEIETI

-84 NDSSL
+84 DDSSL

-166 GGLSL
+166 GGLTL

-282 GERGAK
+282 GERGARK
-288 KIPNIIKKTNRDAV
+288 VPNIIKKTNRDAV

-314 KQDLASKNIE
+314 KQDLASKNLE

-334 DITGEKIILD
+334 DITGK
-344 KKAEQKIIE
+344 
-353 LKKQNREIYKE
+353 
-364 SREQNKKDRKKVEEQ
+364 
-379 VRKENPNDNM
+379 
-389 VEINRKTDAIL
+389 
-400 AERTNS
+400 
-406 RIQPILEKIKD
+406 KIKLD
-417 LEKTNDKFLEGL
+417 EKFLEGL

-436 LILSKTRFQ
+436 LILSKTKFE
-445 KPKEKQNVKDTLTR
+445 KPKDVQNVKDTLTR

-507 ATQTVRLENKGKSLK
+507 ATQTVKLENKGKSLK

-531 GNKKLNEKGL
+531 GNKKLNEQGL

-596 RDLLEYARDLKLIDK
+596 RDLLEYARDLKLIDQK
-611 QAFDAMVEANKS
+611 AFDAMVEANKS
-623 YIPFNRVMESVAGE
+623 YIPFARVMESVAGE

-708 TKLERKELEKVLDDP
+708 TKIERKELEKVLDDP

-768 ALSEFNPQEIGVIIK
+768 SLSEFNPQEIGVIIK

-838 KTGMSKRAKKTMQDW
+838 KTGISKKAKKTMQDW

-977 FGRAITAITA
+977 PGRAIAAITA
-987 GIIIPSM
+987 GIIMPSM

-1016 YWVVVIGDTPYR
+1016 YWVVVVGDTPYR

-1048 YWEGNDAN
+1048 WWVGNDAN
-1056 AKNDLTRFTS
+1056 AKNDLARFTS

-1092 YSIFKDRPLVPD
+1092 YSIFRDRPLVPD
-1104 YMDRELLGPYQ
+1104 YMDRQLLGPYQ

-1217 KYKPTIEKLKKEG
+1217 KYKPTIEKLKKDG

-1295 KEALKILYYEQDND
+1295 KEALKILYYEPNND
-1309 N
+1309 IEQRKE

>member
-7 QVQQLE
+7 QTQQLKQ
-13 RGGFSQVEIDNWKQ
+13 GGFSQVEINNWQQ
-27 EKVEQLKQG
+27 EKVKQLQEG
-36 GFTGEEI
+36 GFTSEEI
-43 AKDFGFEPVDTKA
+43 VKDFGFEPVDTTA
-56 IEKIYEEDIGYS
+56 IKKIYEKNLAIPEIVN
-68 RILDYDEIETI
+68 YDEIETI
-79 QKENP
+79 QRENP
-84 NDSSL
+84 DDKGF
-89 LEAAVGKKLDNVTER
+89 LEAAVGKKLDNVGER
-104 IKAGW
+104 IAAGW

-129 KEDGRYFNVD
+129 KEDGKYFNVD
-139 FQDTGFLERNLTN
+139 FQDTGFLERNITN
-152 ASRIVKDL
+152 AARIVKDL
-160 PLYLTT
+160 PLYFGV
-166 GGLSL
+166 GGASL

-185 LAVGS
+185 LVVGS
-190 IRETYMT
+190 IRETYLD

-224 EGVQLTAAAK
+224 EGTQLLSAAK

-314 KQDLASKNIE
+314 KQDLASKNLE

-334 DITGEKIILD
+334 DITGK
-344 KKAEQKIIE
+344 
-353 LKKQNREIYKE
+353 
-364 SREQNKKDRKKVEEQ
+364 
-379 VRKENPNDNM
+379 
-389 VEINRKTDAIL
+389 
-400 AERTNS
+400 
-406 RIQPILEKIKD
+406 KIKLD
-417 LEKTNDKFLEGL
+417 EKFLEGL

-436 LILSKTRFQ
+436 LILSKTKFE
-445 KPKEKQNVKDTLTR
+445 KPKDVTDVKNTLTR
-459 LFIDRLHPVLRMVRR
+459 LFIDRLHPILRLVQR
-474 VEDTKNT
+474 VESTKNT
-481 RGQLNVYEQFRI
+481 KGQLNVYEQFRI

-500 AGTFIDR
+500 GGSFIDR
-507 ATQTVRLENKGKSLK
+507 ATQTVNLENKGKPLK

-531 GNKKLNEKGL
+531 NAEAPLTKLGVSNKKLNEQGI

-547 LNAYLISRRV
+547 LNAYLIARRA
-557 LEYQK
+557 LEYDR
-562 RGFEHGFDL
+562 RGFKHPFDS
-571 QAAKDT
+571 QAAKET
-577 VSTLKNKYDSI
+577 IQILKNKYDPI
-588 AKEIDKYQ
+588 AKEIDIYNRQ
-596 RDLLEYARDLKLIDK
+596 LLEYARDLKLIDK

-623 YIPFNRVMESVAGE
+623 YVPFSRVLETVKGE
-637 KPSPYGGVSNPF
+637 KPSKYGGVSNPF
-649 KRVKGGQQPVFD
+649 KRVKGDKELSVFD

-708 TKLERKELEKVLDDP
+708 TKIERKELEKVLDDP
-723 SAINDVAIE
+723 SAINDAAIE

-749 TVYRNGKF
+749 TVYRNGKY

-768 ALSEFNPQEIGVIIK
+768 SLSEFNPQEMGVIIR

-803 FSNIGRDTVLAPVFS
+803 FSNIGRDTVLGAVFS
-818 KSGFIPVWSSLEG
+818 KSGFIPIWSSLEG
-831 ALTMFLG
+831 GLTMLLG
-838 KTGMSKRAKKTMQDW
+838 KTGVSKKAKKIMQDW

-869 VRDKGAFEM
+869 VNDKSAFKI
-878 LNGQQIRNKIFNP
+878 LNGQQIRNKVFNP
-891 IEILRTLSEIG
+891 LEILRTLSEIG

-945 MGAYMKGVNAVSAFY
+945 MGAYMKGVNAISAFY

-969 IYDGLTQR
+969 IYDGFKQR
-977 FGRAITAITA
+977 PGRTIATITA
-987 GIIIPSM
+987 GIIMPSV
-994 YFWYANR
+994 YFWFANR

-1016 YWVVVIGDTPYR
+1016 YWVVVVGDTPYR

-1048 YWEGNDAN
+1048 YWYGNEAN
-1056 AKNDLTRFTS
+1056 AKNDLSRFVT
-1066 EFVGTQLRNLNPL
+1066 EFVFSQLRNLNPL

-1085 PVEQATN
+1085 PIEQKTN
-1092 YSIFKDRPLVPD
+1092 YSIFKGKPLVPD
-1104 YMDRELLGPYQ
+1104 YMDRQLLGPYQ

-1132 AIIGDHNAPSPIVID
+1132 AMIGDHNAPSPIVID
-1147 NYIRG
+1147 NYIKG

-1160 FMMGLDKALIET
+1160 FMMALDKALIET

-1202 SEFITDFYDEYNKYK
+1202 SEFITDFYEEYK
-1217 KYKPTIEKLKKEG
+1217 KYKPTIEKLKKDG
-1230 NFKEA
+1230 DFKEA
-1235 AKLAKRKKLV
+1235 AKLAKRKKLI
-1245 DENIAVL
+1245 DKNIAVL

-1263 EYVRKAFNMKDADPD
+1263 EYVRKAFNMKNVDPD

-1289 MMIKMA
+1289 MSIKMA
-1295 KEALKILYYEQDND
+1295 QEALKILYYEPNND
-1309 N
+1309 S

>member
-13 RGGFSQVEIDNWKQ
+13 KGGFSQVEINNWKQ
-27 EKVEQLKQG
+27 EKVEQLTQG

-56 IEKIYEEDIGYS
+56 IERIYEEDIGYS
-68 RILDYDEIETI
+68 RIADYDEIETI

-84 NDSSL
+84 DDSSL

-109 NTGVIDLI
+109 NTGVVDLI

-129 KEDGRYFNVD
+129 KEDGKYFNVD

-152 ASRIVKDL
+152 ASRIAKDL

-185 LAVGS
+185 LVVGS
-190 IRETYMT
+190 IRETYLE

-224 EGVQLTAAAK
+224 EGTQLTAAAK
-234 LGGLSNKF
+234 LGGISNKF

-314 KQDLASKNIE
+314 KQDLASKNLE

-334 DITGEKIILD
+334 DITGK
-344 KKAEQKIIE
+344 
-353 LKKQNREIYKE
+353 
-364 SREQNKKDRKKVEEQ
+364 
-379 VRKENPNDNM
+379 
-389 VEINRKTDAIL
+389 
-400 AERTNS
+400 
-406 RIQPILEKIKD
+406 KIKLD
-417 LEKTNDKFLEGL
+417 EKFLEGL

-436 LILSKTRFQ
+436 LILSKTKFE
-445 KPKEKQNVKDTLTR
+445 KPKDVTDVKNTLTR
-459 LFIDRLHPVLRMVRR
+459 LFIDRLHPILRLVQR
-474 VEDTKNT
+474 VESTKNT
-481 RGQLNVYEQFRI
+481 KGQLNVYEQFRV

-500 AGTFIDR
+500 GGAFIDR
-507 ATQTVRLENKGKSLK
+507 ATQTLNLENKGKPLK
-522 QVLEPLKFE
+522 KVLEPLKFE
-531 GNKKLNEKGL
+531 GNKKLNEKGI

-557 LEYQK
+557 LEYQE

-588 AKEIDKYQ
+588 AKEIDIYNRQ
-596 RDLLEYARDLKLIDK
+596 LLEYARDLKLIDK

-623 YIPFNRVMESVAGE
+623 YVPFARVMESVAGE
-637 KPSPYGGVSNPF
+637 KPSSYGGVSNPF

-708 TKLERKELEKVLDDP
+708 TKIERKELEKVLDDP
-723 SAINDVAIE
+723 SAINDLAIE

-768 ALSEFNPQEIGVIIK
+768 SLSEFNPQEIGVIIR

-831 ALTMFLG
+831 GLTMLLG
-838 KTGMSKRAKKTMQDW
+838 KTGVSKKAKKIMQDW

-869 VRDKGAFEM
+869 VKDKGAFEM
-878 LNGQQIRNKIFNP
+878 LNGQQIRNKVFNP

-977 FGRAITAITA
+977 PGRAIAAITA
-987 GIIIPSM
+987 GIIMPSV
-994 YFWYANR
+994 YFWFANR
-1001 DNEIYQRQPQWVKDN
+1001 DNEVYQRQPQWVKDN
-1016 YWVVVIGDTPYR
+1016 YWVVVVKDTPYR

-1048 YWEGNDAN
+1048 YWYGNEAN
-1056 AKNDLTRFTS
+1056 AKNDLSRFIT

-1085 PVEQATN
+1085 PVEQKTN
-1092 YSIFKDRPLVPD
+1092 YSIFRGKPLVPD
-1104 YMDRELLGPYQ
+1104 YMDRQLLGPYQ

-1132 AIIGDHNAPSPIVID
+1132 AMIGDHNAPSPIVID

-1160 FMMGLDKALIET
+1160 FMMALDKALIET

-1217 KYKPTIEKLKKEG
+1217 KYKPTIEKLKKDG
-1230 NFKEA
+1230 DFKEA
-1235 AKLAKRKKLV
+1235 AKLAVRKKLV
-1245 DENIAVL
+1245 DKNIAVL

-1263 EYVRKAFNMKDADPD
+1263 EYVRKAFNMKNVDPD

-1289 MMIKMA
+1289 MSIKMA
-1295 KEALKILYYEQDND
+1295 REALKILYYEPNND
-1309 N
+1309 IEQKKE

>member
-1 MADLQT
+1 MADLQI
-7 QVQQLE
+7 QVQKLE
-13 RGGFSQVEIDNWKQ
+13 QGGFSKVEIDNWKQ

-36 GFTGEEI
+36 GFTSEEI
-43 AKDFGFEPVDTKA
+43 AKDFGFEPIDTKA
-56 IEKIYEEDIGYS
+56 IQKIYNKDIGIN
-68 RILDYDEIETI
+68 RIKDYDDIEEI
-79 QKENP
+79 QKQNP
-84 NDSSL
+84 DDTSL
-89 LEAAVGKKLDNVTER
+89 LESVVGKKLDNVGER

-109 NTGVIDLI
+109 NTGVIDLV

-129 KEDGRYFNVD
+129 KEDGKYFNVD

-152 ASRIVKDL
+152 AARIAKDL

-166 GGLSL
+166 GGASL

-177 NASIFTSG
+177 NASVFTSG
-185 LAVGS
+185 LVVGS
-190 IRETYMT
+190 IRETYLE

-224 EGVQLTAAAK
+224 EGVQLTTAAK
-234 LGGLSNKF
+234 LGGISNKF
-242 LPQLIGRVAGFEGS
+242 LPQLIGRVVGFEGS
-256 GAIIERE
+256 GALIERE

-288 KIPNIIKKTNRDAV
+288 KIPKIIKKTNYDAV

-314 KQDLASKNIE
+314 KQDLASKNLE
-324 IPRAIKRTVE
+324 IPRAIKKTVE
-334 DITGEKIILD
+334 DITGK
-344 KKAEQKIIE
+344 
-353 LKKQNREIYKE
+353 
-364 SREQNKKDRKKVEEQ
+364 
-379 VRKENPNDNM
+379 
-389 VEINRKTDAIL
+389 
-400 AERTNS
+400 
-406 RIQPILEKIKD
+406 KIKLD
-417 LEKTNDKFLEGL
+417 EKFLEGL
-429 EFPEAVK
+429 DFADSVK
-436 LILSKTRFQ
+436 LILSKTKFE
-445 KPKEKQNVKDTLTR
+445 KPKEKTEIKNTLTR
-459 LFIDRLHPVLRMVRR
+459 LFVDRLHPVLRLVQR
-474 VEDTKNT
+474 VESTKNT
-481 RGQLNVYEQFRI
+481 KGRLNIYEQFRS

-500 AGTFIDR
+500 GGAFIDR
-507 ATQTVRLENKGKSLK
+507 ATQTINLENKGKPLK

-531 GNKKLNEKGL
+531 GNKKLNEKGIR
-541 KKQYAE
+541 KQYAE
-547 LNAYLISRRV
+547 LNAYLISRRA
-557 LEYQK
+557 LEYDA
-562 RGFEHGFDL
+562 RGFKHPYDSK
-571 QAAKDT
+571 AAKET
-577 VSTLKNKYDSI
+577 IKILKDKYDPI
-588 AKEIDKYQ
+588 AKEIDIYNRQ
-596 RDLLEYARDLKLIDK
+596 LLEYARDLKLISK
-611 QAFDAMVEANKS
+611 EAFDAMVEANKS
-623 YIPFNRVMESVAGE
+623 YVPFSRVLETIKGE
-637 KPSPYGGVSNPF
+637 EPSAYGGVSNPF
-649 KRVKGGQQPVFD
+649 KRIKGDETLKVFD

-674 KLAERNNALIKFFDF
+674 KLAERNNALINFFNF

-694 SSFPD
+694 SAFPD

-708 TKLERKELEKVLDDP
+708 TKIERKELEKVLDDP
-723 SAINDVAIE
+723 SAINDIAIE

-768 ALSEFNPQEIGVIIK
+768 SLSEFNPQEMGVIIK

-803 FSNIGRDTVLAPVFS
+803 FSNIARDTVLAPVFS
-818 KSGFIPVWSSLEG
+818 KSGFVPVWSSLEG
-831 ALTMFLG
+831 ALTLLLG
-838 KTGMSKRAKKTMQDW
+838 KTGASKKAKKIVQDW

-860 STLISLDRM
+860 STLVSLDRM

-977 FGRAITAITA
+977 PGRAIAAITA
-987 GIIIPSM
+987 GIIMPSI
-994 YFWYANR
+994 YFWFANR

-1016 YWVVVIGDTPYR
+1016 YWVVVVGDTPYR

-1042 MEQFLD
+1042 TEQMLD
-1048 YWEGNDAN
+1048 WYLKNDAN
-1056 AKNDLTRFTS
+1056 AKNDLKKFAT
-1066 EFVGTQLRNLNPL
+1066 EFALTQLKNLNPI

-1085 PVEQATN
+1085 PMEQ
-1092 YSIFKDRPLVPD
+1092 IFNKSTFTGNVLVPD
-1104 YMDRELLGPYQ
+1104 YMDRQLLGPYQ
-1115 FNPYTTETSKLL
+1115 FNPYTTEASKLL

-1132 AIIGDHNAPSPIVID
+1132 AIIGDHNAPSPIFVD
-1147 NYIRG
+1147 NYIKG
-1152 WTGGLGNY
+1152 WFGGLGNY
-1160 FMMGLDKALIET
+1160 FMMAVDKALIET
-1172 GIIDDPIRPT
+1172 GIIDDPVRPT

-1193 FNLRDPSMQ
+1193 FNLRDPSIQ
-1202 SEFITDFYDEYNKYK
+1202 SEFITDFYDEYSKYK
-1217 KYKPTIEKLKKEG
+1217 KYKPTIEKLKKDG
-1230 NFKEA
+1230 NYKEA
-1235 AKLAKRKKLV
+1235 AKLAIKKKLL
-1245 DENIAVL
+1245 DKNIAVL
-1252 ERYKTIIDQHN
+1252 DRYKKIIDNHN
-1263 EYVRKAFNMKDADPD
+1263 DYIRKTFNMKGVDGD
-1278 QKQQIIDDMVF
+1278 QKQQIIDDMTYA
-1289 MMIKMA
+1289 IILTA
-1295 KEALKILYYEQDND
+1295 KEALKILYYDPNNGTWWLIRIIYRE
-1309 N
+1309 

>member
-13 RGGFSQVEIDNWKQ
+13 KGGFSQVEIDNWKQ

-56 IEKIYEEDIGYS
+56 IEKIYEKDIGYS
-68 RILDYDEIETI
+68 RIADYDEIETI

-109 NTGVIDLI
+109 NTGVVDLI

-129 KEDGRYFNVD
+129 KEDGKYFNVD

-152 ASRIVKDL
+152 ASRIAKDL

-185 LAVGS
+185 LVVGS
-190 IRETYMT
+190 IRETYLE

-224 EGVQLTAAAK
+224 EGTQLTAAAK
-234 LGGLSNKF
+234 LGGISNKF

-314 KQDLASKNIE
+314 KQDLASKNLE

-334 DITGEKIILD
+334 DITG
-344 KKAEQKIIE
+344 QKIKLDE
-353 LKKQNREIYKE
+353 
-364 SREQNKKDRKKVEEQ
+364 
-379 VRKENPNDNM
+379 
-389 VEINRKTDAIL
+389 
-400 AERTNS
+400 
-406 RIQPILEKIKD
+406 
-417 LEKTNDKFLEGL
+417 KFLEGL

-436 LILSKTRFQ
+436 LILSKTKFE
-445 KPKEKQNVKDTLTR
+445 KPKDVTDVKNTLTR
-459 LFIDRLHPVLRMVRR
+459 LFVDRLHPILRLVQR
-474 VEDTKNT
+474 VESTKNT
-481 RGQLNVYEQFRI
+481 KGQLNVYEQFRI

-500 AGTFIDR
+500 GGTFIDR
-507 ATQTVRLENKGKSLK
+507 ATQTLNLENKGKPLK
-522 QVLEPLKFE
+522 KVLEPLKFE
-531 GNKKLNEKGL
+531 GNKKLNEKGI

-557 LEYQK
+557 LEYQE

-577 VSTLKNKYDSI
+577 VSTLKNKYDPI
-588 AKEIDKYQ
+588 AKEIDIYNRQ
-596 RDLLEYARDLKLIDK
+596 LLEYARDLKLIDK

-623 YIPFNRVMESVAGE
+623 YVPFARVMESVAGE
-637 KPSPYGGVSNPF
+637 KPSSYGGVSNPF
-649 KRVKGGQQPVFD
+649 KRIKGGQQPVFD

-699 INKKIETKQ
+699 INKKIETKK
-708 TKLERKELEKVLDDP
+708 TKIERKELEKVLDDP
-723 SAINDVAIE
+723 SAINDLAIE

-757 EVWDVGKELAD
+757 EVWNVGKELAD
-768 ALSEFNPQEIGVIIK
+768 SLSEFNPQEIGVIIR

-831 ALTMFLG
+831 GLTMLLG
-838 KTGMSKRAKKTMQDW
+838 KTGVSKKAKKIMENW

-869 VRDKGAFEM
+869 VKDKGAFEM

-931 AGFESRDI
+931 GGFESRDI

-977 FGRAITAITA
+977 PGRAIAAITA
-987 GIIIPSM
+987 GIIMPSV
-994 YFWYANR
+994 YFWFANR
-1001 DNEIYQRQPQWVKDN
+1001 DNEVYQRQPQWVKDN
-1016 YWVVVIGDTPYR
+1016 YWVVVVKDTPYR

-1048 YWEGNDAN
+1048 YWYGNEAN
-1056 AKNDLTRFTS
+1056 AKNDLSRFIT
-1066 EFVGTQLRNLNPL
+1066 EFVGAQLRNLNPL

-1085 PVEQATN
+1085 PVEQKTN
-1092 YSIFKDRPLVPD
+1092 YSIFRGKPLVPD
-1104 YMDRELLGPYQ
+1104 YMDRQLLGPYQ

-1132 AIIGDHNAPSPIVID
+1132 AMIGDHNAPSPIVID

-1160 FMMGLDKALIET
+1160 FMMALDKALIET

-1217 KYKPTIEKLKKEG
+1217 KYKPTIEKLKKDG
-1230 NFKEA
+1230 DFKEA
-1235 AKLAKRKKLV
+1235 AKLAVRKKLV
-1245 DENIAVL
+1245 DKNIAVL

-1263 EYVRKAFNMKDADPD
+1263 EYVRKAFNMKNVDPD

-1289 MMIKMA
+1289 MSIKMA
-1295 KEALKILYYEQDND
+1295 KEALKILYYEPNND
-1309 N
+1309 IEQKKE

>member
-1 MADLQT
+1 MADLKT
-7 QVQQLE
+7 QVEQLE
-13 RGGFSQVEIDNWKQ
+13 QGGFSQVEIDNWKQ
-27 EKVEQLKQG
+27 EKVEQLKEG
-36 GFTGEEI
+36 GFSADEI
-43 AKDFGFEPVDTKA
+43 AKDFGFEPVDKKA
-56 IEKIYEEDIGYS
+56 IQKIYKEDIGLP
-68 RILDYDEIETI
+68 RILDYDEVEEVQKNNPDDYSLIE
-79 QKENP
+79 
-84 NDSSL
+84 D
-89 LEAAVGKKLDNVTER
+89 AVGKKLDNVSAR
-104 IKAGW
+104 IQAGW
-109 NTGVIDLI
+109 NSGVIDLI

-129 KEDGRYFNVD
+129 KEDGKFFNVD

-152 ASRIVKDL
+152 AARIAKDL
-160 PLYLTT
+160 PLYM
-166 GGLSL
+166 GVGIPIG

-177 NASIFTSG
+177 NASVFASG
-185 LAVGS
+185 TVVGS

-197 MREKGQVANWNN
+197 MRQNGQVANWDN

-224 EGVQLTAAAK
+224 EGTQLTAAAK
-234 LGGLSNKF
+234 LGSLSNNF
-242 LPQLIGRVAGFEGS
+242 LPKLVGRIAGFEGS

-271 DSVILFGAFGL
+271 DSVILFSAFGL
-282 GERGAK
+282 AESGAK
-288 KIPNIIKKTNRDAV
+288 KVPNIIKKTNRDAV
-302 DLAADYKLDKSV
+302 DLSADYKLEKSV

-334 DITGEKIILD
+334 EITGK
-344 KKAEQKIIE
+344 
-353 LKKQNREIYKE
+353 
-364 SREQNKKDRKKVEEQ
+364 
-379 VRKENPNDNM
+379 
-389 VEINRKTDAIL
+389 
-400 AERTNS
+400 
-406 RIQPILEKIKD
+406 KIKLD
-417 LEKTNDKFLEGL
+417 EKFLEGL

-436 LILSKTRFQ
+436 LILSKTKFE
-445 KPKEKQNVKDTLTR
+445 KPKDAQNVRDTLTR
-459 LFIDRLHPVLRMVRR
+459 LFIDRLHPILRMVRR
-474 VEDTKNT
+474 VENTKNT
-481 RGQLNVYEQFRI
+481 KGQLNVYEQFRI

-507 ATQTVRLENKGKSLK
+507 ATQTINLENKGKSFK
-522 QVLEPLKFE
+522 QILEPLKFD
-531 GNKKLNEKGL
+531 GKKKLNEKGI

-547 LNAYLISRRV
+547 LNAYLIARRA
-557 LEYQK
+557 LEYER
-562 RGFEHGFDL
+562 RGFEHPFDSK
-571 QAAKDT
+571 AAKET
-577 VSTLKNKYDSI
+577 IKILKDKYDPI
-588 AKEIDKYQ
+588 AKEIDIYNKQ
-596 RDLLEYARDLKLIDK
+596 LLEYARDLKLIDK
-611 QAFDAMVEANKS
+611 KTFDAMVEANKS
-623 YIPFNRVMESVAGE
+623 YVPFARVMETVAGE
-637 KPSPYGGVSNPF
+637 KPSPYGGTANPF
-649 KRVKGGQQPVFD
+649 KRVKGDKALDVFD

-699 INKKIETKQ
+699 INKKIETRQ
-708 TKLERKELEKVLDDP
+708 TKIERKELEKILDDP
-723 SAINDVAIE
+723 SVISDVAIE

-768 ALSEFNPQEIGVIIK
+768 AMKDFNPREIGVIVK

-803 FSNIGRDTVLAPVFS
+803 FSNIARDTVLAPVFS
-818 KSGFIPVWSSLEG
+818 KSGFVPIWSSFEG

-838 KTGMSKRAKKTMQDW
+838 KTGMSKKAKKMMQDW

-860 STLISLDRM
+860 STLVSLDRM

-924 GREQIER
+924 GREQLER

-945 MGAYMKGVNAVSAFY
+945 MGAYMKGINAVSAFY

-969 IYDGLTQR
+969 IYDGFTQR
-977 FGRAITAITA
+977 PGRAIATITA
-987 GIIIPSM
+987 GVIIPSV
-994 YFWYANR
+994 YFWLANR
-1001 DNEIYQRQPQWVKDN
+1001 DNEVYQRQPQWVKDN
-1016 YWVVVIGDTPYR
+1016 YWVVVVGDTPYR
-1028 IPKPFDLGVVFGTG
+1028 IPKPFDIGVVFGTG

-1048 YWEGNDAN
+1048 WWEGNDAN
-1056 AKNDLTRFTS
+1056 AKNDIQRFIT

-1092 YSIFKDRPLVPD
+1092 FSIFKNRPLVPD

-1115 FNPYTTETSKLL
+1115 FNPYTTESSKLL

-1132 AIIGDHNAPSPIVID
+1132 AIIGDHNAPSPIVVD

-1193 FNLRDPSMQ
+1193 FNLRDPSLQ

-1217 KYKPTIEKLKKEG
+1217 KYKPTIDKLKKEG

-1235 AKLAKRKKLV
+1235 AKLTKRKKLV
-1245 DENIAVL
+1245 DQNIAVL
-1252 ERYKTIIDQHN
+1252 ERYKQVLDQHN
-1263 EYVRKAFNMKDADPD
+1263 EYIRKAFNMKDMDKD
-1278 QKQQIIDDMVF
+1278 QKQQVIDDMVF
-1289 MMIKMA
+1289 MMIKIS

>member
-13 RGGFSQVEIDNWKQ
+13 KGGFSQVEIDNWKQ

-56 IEKIYEEDIGYS
+56 IEKIYEKDIGYS
-68 RILDYDEIETI
+68 RIADYDEIETI

-109 NTGVIDLI
+109 NTGVVDLI

-129 KEDGRYFNVD
+129 KEDGKYFNVD

-152 ASRIVKDL
+152 ASRIAKDL

-185 LAVGS
+185 LVVGS
-190 IRETYMT
+190 IRETYLE

-224 EGVQLTAAAK
+224 EGTQLTAAAK
-234 LGGLSNKF
+234 LGGISNKF

-314 KQDLASKNIE
+314 KQDLASKNLE

-334 DITGEKIILD
+334 DITG
-344 KKAEQKIIE
+344 QKIKLDE
-353 LKKQNREIYKE
+353 
-364 SREQNKKDRKKVEEQ
+364 
-379 VRKENPNDNM
+379 
-389 VEINRKTDAIL
+389 
-400 AERTNS
+400 
-406 RIQPILEKIKD
+406 
-417 LEKTNDKFLEGL
+417 KFLEGL

-436 LILSKTRFQ
+436 LILSKTKFE
-445 KPKEKQNVKDTLTR
+445 KPKDVTDVKNTLTR
-459 LFIDRLHPVLRMVRR
+459 LFVDRLHPILRLVQR
-474 VEDTKNT
+474 VESTKNT
-481 RGQLNVYEQFRI
+481 KGQLNVYEQFRI

-500 AGTFIDR
+500 GGTFIDR
-507 ATQTVRLENKGKSLK
+507 ATQTLNLENKGKSLK
-522 QVLEPLKFE
+522 KVLEPLKFE
-531 GNKKLNEKGL
+531 GNKKLNEKGI

-547 LNAYLISRRV
+547 FNAYLIARRA
-557 LEYQK
+557 LEYDR
-562 RGFEHGFDL
+562 RGFEHPFDSK
-571 QAAKDT
+571 AAKET
-577 VSTLKNKYDSI
+577 IKILKDKYDPI
-588 AKEIDKYQ
+588 AKEIDIYNRQ
-596 RDLLEYARDLKLIDK
+596 LLEYARDLKLIDK

-623 YIPFNRVMESVAGE
+623 YVPFARVLETVKGE
-637 KPSPYGGVSNPF
+637 KPSKYGGVSNPF
-649 KRVKGGQQPVFD
+649 KRVKGDKELSVFD

-708 TKLERKELEKVLDDP
+708 TKIERKELEKVLDDP
-723 SAINDVAIE
+723 SAINDLAIE

-768 ALSEFNPQEIGVIIK
+768 SLSEFNPQEMGVIIR

-831 ALTMFLG
+831 GLTMLLG
-838 KTGMSKRAKKTMQDW
+838 KTGVSKKAKKIMENW

-869 VRDKGAFEM
+869 VKDKGAFEM
-878 LNGQQIRNKIFNP
+878 LNGQQIRNKVFNP

-977 FGRAITAITA
+977 PGRAIAAITA
-987 GIIIPSM
+987 GIIMPSV
-994 YFWYANR
+994 YFWFANR
-1001 DNEIYQRQPQWVKDN
+1001 DNEVYQRQPQWVKDN
-1016 YWVVVIGDTPYR
+1016 YWVVVVKDTPYR

-1048 YWEGNDAN
+1048 YWYGNEAN
-1056 AKNDLTRFTS
+1056 AKNDLSRFIT

-1085 PVEQATN
+1085 PVEQKTN
-1092 YSIFKDRPLVPD
+1092 YSIFRGKPLVPD
-1104 YMDRELLGPYQ
+1104 YMDRQLLGPYQ

-1132 AIIGDHNAPSPIVID
+1132 AMIGDHNAPSPIVID

-1160 FMMGLDKALIET
+1160 FMMALDKALIET

-1217 KYKPTIEKLKKEG
+1217 KYKPTIEKLKKDG
-1230 NFKEA
+1230 DFKEA
-1235 AKLAKRKKLV
+1235 AKLAVRKKLV
-1245 DENIAVL
+1245 DKNIAVL

-1263 EYVRKAFNMKDADPD
+1263 EYVRKAFNMKNVDPD

-1289 MMIKMA
+1289 MSIKMA
-1295 KEALKILYYEQDND
+1295 KEALKILYYEPNND
-1309 N
+1309 IEQKKE

>member
-7 QVQQLE
+7 QTQQLKQ
-13 RGGFSQVEIDNWKQ
+13 GGFSQVEINNWQQ
-27 EKVEQLKQG
+27 EKVKQLQEG
-36 GFTGEEI
+36 GFTSEEI
-43 AKDFGFEPVDTKA
+43 VKDFGFEPVDTTA
-56 IEKIYEEDIGYS
+56 IKKIYEKDLAIPEIVN
-68 RILDYDEIETI
+68 YDEIETI
-79 QKENP
+79 QRENP
-84 NDSSL
+84 DDKGF
-89 LEAAVGKKLDNVTER
+89 LEAAVGKKLDNVGER
-104 IKAGW
+104 IAAGW

-129 KEDGRYFNVD
+129 KEDGKYFNVD
-139 FQDTGFLERNLTN
+139 FQDTGFLERNITN
-152 ASRIVKDL
+152 AARIVKDL
-160 PLYLTT
+160 PLYFGV
-166 GGLSL
+166 GGASL

-185 LAVGS
+185 LVVGS
-190 IRETYMT
+190 IRETYLD

-224 EGVQLTAAAK
+224 EGTQLLSAAK

-314 KQDLASKNIE
+314 KQDLASKNLE

-334 DITGEKIILD
+334 DITGK
-344 KKAEQKIIE
+344 
-353 LKKQNREIYKE
+353 
-364 SREQNKKDRKKVEEQ
+364 
-379 VRKENPNDNM
+379 
-389 VEINRKTDAIL
+389 
-400 AERTNS
+400 
-406 RIQPILEKIKD
+406 KIKLD
-417 LEKTNDKFLEGL
+417 EKFLEGL

-436 LILSKTRFQ
+436 LILSKTKFE
-445 KPKEKQNVKDTLTR
+445 KPKDVTDVKNTLTR
-459 LFIDRLHPVLRMVRR
+459 LFIDRLHPILRLVQR
-474 VEDTKNT
+474 VESTKNT
-481 RGQLNVYEQFRI
+481 KGQLNVYEQFRI

-500 AGTFIDR
+500 GGSFIDR
-507 ATQTVRLENKGKSLK
+507 ATQTVNLENKGKPLK

-531 GNKKLNEKGL
+531 GNKKLNEQGI

-547 LNAYLISRRV
+547 LNAYLIARRA
-557 LEYQK
+557 LEYDR
-562 RGFEHGFDL
+562 RGFKHPFDS
-571 QAAKDT
+571 QAAKET
-577 VSTLKNKYDSI
+577 IQILKNKYDPI
-588 AKEIDKYQ
+588 AKEIDVYNRQ
-596 RDLLEYARDLKLIDK
+596 LLEYARDLKLIDK

-623 YIPFNRVMESVAGE
+623 YVPFSRVLETVKGE
-637 KPSPYGGVSNPF
+637 KPSKYGGVSNPF
-649 KRVKGGQQPVFD
+649 KRIKGDETLKVFD

-708 TKLERKELEKVLDDP
+708 TKIERKELEKVLDDP
-723 SAINDVAIE
+723 SAINDAAIE

-749 TVYRNGKF
+749 TVYRNGKY

-768 ALSEFNPQEIGVIIK
+768 SLSEFNPQEMGVIIR

-803 FSNIGRDTVLAPVFS
+803 FSNIGRDTVLGAVFS

-831 ALTMFLG
+831 GLTMLLG
-838 KTGMSKRAKKTMQDW
+838 KTGVSKKAKKIMQDW

-869 VRDKGAFEM
+869 VNDKSAFKI
-878 LNGQQIRNKIFNP
+878 LNGQQIRNKVFNP
-891 IEILRTLSEIG
+891 LEILRTLSEIG

-969 IYDGLTQR
+969 IYDGFKQR
-977 FGRAITAITA
+977 PGRTIATITA
-987 GIIIPSM
+987 GIIMPSV
-994 YFWYANR
+994 YFWFANR

-1016 YWVVVIGDTPYR
+1016 YWVVVVGDTPYR

-1048 YWEGNDAN
+1048 YWYGNEAN
-1056 AKNDLTRFTS
+1056 AKNDLSRFVT
-1066 EFVGTQLRNLNPL
+1066 EFVSSQLRNLNPL

-1085 PVEQATN
+1085 PIEQKTN
-1092 YSIFKDRPLVPD
+1092 YSIFKGKPLVPD
-1104 YMDRELLGPYQ
+1104 YMDRQLLGPYQ

-1132 AIIGDHNAPSPIVID
+1132 AMIGDHNAPSPIVID
-1147 NYIRG
+1147 NYIKG

-1160 FMMGLDKALIET
+1160 FMMALDKALIET

-1202 SEFITDFYDEYNKYK
+1202 SEFITDFYEEYKKYK
-1217 KYKPTIEKLKKEG
+1217 KYKPTIEKLKKDG
-1230 NFKEA
+1230 DFKEA
-1235 AKLAKRKKLV
+1235 AKLAKRKKLI
-1245 DENIAVL
+1245 DKNIAVL

-1263 EYVRKAFNMKDADPD
+1263 EYVRKAFNMKNVDPD

-1289 MMIKMA
+1289 MSIKMA
-1295 KEALKILYYEQDND
+1295 QEALKILYYEPNND
-1309 N
+1309 S

>member
-7 QVQQLE
+7 QTQQLKQ
-13 RGGFSQVEIDNWKQ
+13 GGFSQVEINNWQQ
-27 EKVEQLKQG
+27 EKVKQLQEG
-36 GFTGEEI
+36 GFTSEEI
-43 AKDFGFEPVDTKA
+43 VKDFGFEPVDTTA
-56 IEKIYEEDIGYS
+56 IKKIYEKNLAIPEIVN
-68 RILDYDEIETI
+68 YDEIETI
-79 QKENP
+79 QRENP
-84 NDSSL
+84 DDKGF
-89 LEAAVGKKLDNVTER
+89 LEAAVGKQLDNVGER
-104 IKAGW
+104 IAAGW

-129 KEDGRYFNVD
+129 KEDGKYFNVD
-139 FQDTGFLERNLTN
+139 FQDTGFLERNITN
-152 ASRIVKDL
+152 AARIVKDL
-160 PLYLTT
+160 PLYFGV
-166 GGLSL
+166 GGASL

-185 LAVGS
+185 LVVGS
-190 IRETYMT
+190 IRETYLD

-224 EGVQLTAAAK
+224 EGTQLLSAAK

-314 KQDLASKNIE
+314 KQDLASKNLE

-334 DITGEKIILD
+334 DITGK
-344 KKAEQKIIE
+344 
-353 LKKQNREIYKE
+353 
-364 SREQNKKDRKKVEEQ
+364 
-379 VRKENPNDNM
+379 
-389 VEINRKTDAIL
+389 
-400 AERTNS
+400 
-406 RIQPILEKIKD
+406 KIKLD
-417 LEKTNDKFLEGL
+417 EKFLEGL

-436 LILSKTRFQ
+436 LILSKTKFE
-445 KPKEKQNVKDTLTR
+445 KPKDVTDVKNTLTR
-459 LFIDRLHPVLRMVRR
+459 LFIDRLHPILRLVQR
-474 VEDTKNT
+474 VESTKNT
-481 RGQLNVYEQFRI
+481 KGQLNVYEQFRI

-500 AGTFIDR
+500 GGSFIDR
-507 ATQTVRLENKGKSLK
+507 ATQTVNLENKGKPLK

-531 GNKKLNEKGL
+531 NAEAPLTKLGVSNKKLNEQGI

-547 LNAYLISRRV
+547 LNAYLIARRA
-557 LEYQK
+557 LEYDR
-562 RGFEHGFDL
+562 RGFKHPFDS
-571 QAAKDT
+571 QAAKET
-577 VSTLKNKYDSI
+577 IQILKNKYDPI
-588 AKEIDKYQ
+588 AKEIDIYNRQ
-596 RDLLEYARDLKLIDK
+596 LLEYARDLKLIDK

-623 YIPFNRVMESVAGE
+623 YVPFSRVLETVKGE
-637 KPSPYGGVSNPF
+637 KPSKYGGVSNPF
-649 KRVKGGQQPVFD
+649 KRVKGDKELSVFD

-708 TKLERKELEKVLDDP
+708 TKIERKELEKVLDDP
-723 SAINDVAIE
+723 SAINDAAIE

-749 TVYRNGKF
+749 TVYRNGKY

-768 ALSEFNPQEIGVIIK
+768 SLSEFNPQEMGVIIR

-803 FSNIGRDTVLAPVFS
+803 FSNIGRDTVLGAVFS
-818 KSGFIPVWSSLEG
+818 KSGFIPIWSSLEG
-831 ALTMFLG
+831 GLTMLLG
-838 KTGMSKRAKKTMQDW
+838 KTGVSKKAKKIMQDW

-869 VRDKGAFEM
+869 VNDKSAFKI
-878 LNGQQIRNKIFNP
+878 LNGQQIRNKVFNP
-891 IEILRTLSEIG
+891 LEILRTLSEIG

-945 MGAYMKGVNAVSAFY
+945 MGAYMKGVNAISAFY

-969 IYDGLTQR
+969 IYDGFKQR
-977 FGRAITAITA
+977 PGRTIATITA
-987 GIIIPSM
+987 GIIMPSV
-994 YFWYANR
+994 YFWFANR

-1016 YWVVVIGDTPYR
+1016 YWVVVVGDTPYR

-1048 YWEGNDAN
+1048 YWYGNEAN
-1056 AKNDLTRFTS
+1056 AKNDLSRFVT
-1066 EFVGTQLRNLNPL
+1066 EFVFSQLRNLNPL

-1085 PVEQATN
+1085 PIEQKTN
-1092 YSIFKDRPLVPD
+1092 YSIFKGKPLVPD
-1104 YMDRELLGPYQ
+1104 YMDRQLLGPYQ

-1132 AIIGDHNAPSPIVID
+1132 AMIGDHNAPSPIVID
-1147 NYIRG
+1147 NYIKG

-1160 FMMGLDKALIET
+1160 FMMALDKALIET

-1202 SEFITDFYDEYNKYK
+1202 SEFITDFYEEYKKYK
-1217 KYKPTIEKLKKEG
+1217 KYKPTIEKLKKDG
-1230 NFKEA
+1230 DFKEA
-1235 AKLAKRKKLV
+1235 AKLAKRKKLI
-1245 DENIAVL
+1245 DKNIAVL

-1263 EYVRKAFNMKDADPD
+1263 EYVRKAFNMKNVDPD

-1289 MMIKMA
+1289 MSIKMA
-1295 KEALKILYYEQDND
+1295 QEALKILYYEPNND
-1309 N
+1309 SW